1 MHSDELLIEVLT
13 EELPAQALLNEYKEM
28 PKKLHALFQK
38 HAIEVRNETQNQNQ
52 NQNNIEV
59 FYTPRRLCVL
69 VKDFPLF
76 TKETKEEFFGPPIE
90 IACNNK
96 DKAQGLNAL
105 GLGFYQKLGLK
116 DPKHFQSAF
125 KNNKEVLYHAKT
137 NPKQPTKN
145 LIMPIVL
152 EFLESLNFGK
162 SMRWG
167 SVEKSFIRP
176 IHNICV
182 LFNGENFNNI
192 EIKEYGF
199 KTKQATKAHR
209 QEGFDFIEV
218 HSPREYFEVLEK
230 NHVILD
236 PKKREEKILQEIK
249 ELETKHHIIVEIDR
263 DLLDE
268 VIAITEYPSTLL
280 GEFDKAFLKLPSE
293 IIITSMKENQRYFAT
308 FNQESQ
314 KEGQKEDQKLHNGFI
329 VVSNAINKDK
339 QKIILGNQKVLKARL
354 SDAVF
359 FYENDLKKP
368 LDNAPLESVVFVQGL
383 GTLRDKMERELII
396 AQYLTQKYA
405 SSLNM
410 PLEKALELMNRAV
423 QIAKA
428 DLLSEV
434 VYEFTELQ
442 GIMGYYYALKQ
453 NENEWVALSL
463 KEQYLPA
470 SENAPLP
477 SSVFS
482 AIVALSLKLDSL
494 FSLFSAGKIPSGS
507 KDPFALRRL
516 SFGLLKIVAHYGLK
530 FDLKVDLKNLF
541 EKVGVYQS
549 FDLEILEKFL
559 LERFNNLID
568 CNPSIIRSVLNTNER
583 DIVAIIQK
591 VKALKRFLDDPKNA
605 QKKELLF
612 SAFKRL
618 ANINKDRNPNQTS
631 GFSANLFKEPQEHA
645 LFKAFNALKT
655 SAFESLDS
663 KIEAY
668 FGLHAPLEEY
678 FKSVLV
684 MDKDL
689 EIQKN
694 RKNFLWN
701 VYQSFLEIGD
711 IKEIAI

>member
-1 MHSDELLIEVLT
+1 MHSDELLVEILV

-28 PKKLHALFQK
+28 PKKLQALFQK
-38 HAIEVRNETQNQNQ
+38 HALEVG
-52 NQNNIEV
+52 NIEI
-59 FYTPRRLCVL
+59 FYTPRRLCLL
-69 VKDFPLF
+69 VKDFPLL
-76 TKETKEEFFGPPIE
+76 TQETKEEFFGPPVK
-90 IACNNK
+90 IACNHQ
-96 DKAQGLNAL
+96 DKTQGLNEL

-116 DPKHFQSAF
+116 DRQHFQTAF
-125 KNNKEVLYHAKT
+125 KNNKEVLYHAKIHA
-137 NPKQPTKN
+137 KEPTKD

-152 EFLESLNFGK
+152 EFLEGLNFGK

-167 SVEKSFIRP
+167 NVEKSFIRP

-182 LFNGENFNNI
+182 LFNGENFNDI
-192 EIKEYGF
+192 EVKEYGF

-209 QEGFDFIEV
+209 QEGFDFIQV
-218 HSPREYFEVLEK
+218 DSPKAYFEVLEK

-236 PKKREEKILQEIK
+236 PKKREAKILQEIK
-249 ELETKHHIIVEIDR
+249 ELETKHRIIVEIDR

-268 VIAITEYPSTLL
+268 VVAITEYPSALL

-293 IIITSMKENQRYFAT
+293 IITTSMKENQRYFAA
-308 FNQESQ
+308 FNQKSQESPT
-314 KEGQKEDQKLHNGFI
+314 LHNGFI

-339 QKIILGNQKVLKARL
+339 QKIIAGNQKVLKARL

-383 GTLRDKMERELII
+383 GTLKDKMEREAII
-396 AQYLTQKYA
+396 AECLTQKYA

-410 PLEKALELMNRAV
+410 PLEKALELVSRAV
-423 QIAKA
+423 KIAKA

-434 VYEFTELQ
+434 VYEFSELQ

-453 NENEWVALSL
+453 NENELVALSV

-494 FSLFSAGKIPSGS
+494 FSLFSVGKIPSGS

-516 SFGLLKIVAHYGLK
+516 SFGLLKIIVHYELG
-530 FDLKVDLKNLF
+530 FDLKADLKNLF

-583 DIVAIIQK
+583 DIVKIIQK

-618 ANINKDRNPNQTS
+618 ANINKDRNPNES
-631 GFSANLFKEPQEHA
+631 SEFFISLFKESQEHA
-645 LFKAFNALKT
+645 LFEAFNAIKT

-678 FKSVLV
+678 FKGVLV
-684 MDKDL
+684 MDKDI

-694 RKNFLWN
+694 RKNFLWG

>member
-1 MHSDELLIEVLT
+1 MHSDELLVEILV

-38 HAIEVRNETQNQNQ
+38 RALEVG
-52 NQNNIEV
+52 NIEI
-59 FYTPRRLCVL
+59 FYTPRRLCLL
-69 VKDFPLF
+69 VKDFPLL
-76 TKETKEEFFGPPIE
+76 TQETKEEFFGPPVK
-90 IACNNK
+90 IACNHQ
-96 DKAQGLNAL
+96 DKTQGLNEL

-116 DPKHFQSAF
+116 DHQHFQTAF
-125 KNNKEVLYHAKT
+125 KNNKEVLYHAKIHA
-137 NPKQPTKN
+137 KEPTKD

-152 EFLESLNFGK
+152 EFLEGLNFGK

-167 SVEKSFIRP
+167 NVEKSFIRP

-182 LFNGENFNNI
+182 LFNGENFNDI
-192 EIKEYGF
+192 EVKEYGF

-209 QEGFDFIEV
+209 QEGFDFIQV
-218 HSPREYFEVLEK
+218 DSPKAYFEVLEK

-236 PKKREEKILQEIK
+236 PKKREAKILQEIK

-268 VIAITEYPSTLL
+268 VVAITEYPSALL

-293 IIITSMKENQRYFAT
+293 IITTSMKENQRYFAA
-308 FNQESQ
+308 FNQKSQESPM
-314 KEGQKEDQKLHNGFI
+314 LHNGFI

-339 QKIILGNQKVLKARL
+339 QKIIAGNQKVLKARL

-383 GTLRDKMERELII
+383 GTLKDKMEREAII

-410 PLEKALELMNRAV
+410 PLEKALELVSRAV
-423 QIAKA
+423 RIAKA

-434 VYEFTELQ
+434 VYEFSELQ

-453 NENEWVALSL
+453 NENELVALSV

-494 FSLFSAGKIPSGS
+494 FSLFSVGKIPSGS

-516 SFGLLKIVAHYGLK
+516 SFGLLKTIAHYGLG
-530 FDLKVDLKNLF
+530 FDLKVDLKSLF

-549 FDLEILEKFL
+549 FDLEVLEKFL

-583 DIVAIIQK
+583 DIVKIIQK

-618 ANINKDRNPNQTS
+618 ANINKDRNPNES
-631 GFSANLFKEPQEHA
+631 SEFFISLFKESQEHA
-645 LFKAFNALKT
+645 LFEAFNAIKT

-668 FGLHAPLEEY
+668 FGLYAPLEEY

-684 MDKDL
+684 MDKDI

-694 RKNFLWN
+694 RKNFLWS

>member
-1 MHSDELLIEVLT
+1 MHSDELLVEILV

-38 HAIEVRNETQNQNQ
+38 RALEVG
-52 NQNNIEV
+52 NIEI
-59 FYTPRRLCVL
+59 FYTPRRLCLL
-69 VKDFPLF
+69 VKDFPLL
-76 TKETKEEFFGPPIE
+76 TQETKEEFFGPPVK
-90 IACNNK
+90 IACNNE
-96 DKAQGLNAL
+96 DKTQGLNEL

-116 DPKHFQSAF
+116 DHQHFQTAF
-125 KNNKEVLYHAKT
+125 KNNKEVLYHAKIHE
-137 NPKQPTKN
+137 KEPTKD

-167 SVEKSFIRP
+167 NVEKSFIRP

-192 EIKEYGF
+192 KVKEYGF
-199 KTKQATKAHR
+199 KTKQATKVHR
-209 QEGFDFIEV
+209 QEGFDFIQV
-218 HSPREYFEVLEK
+218 DSPKAYFEVLEK

-236 PKKREEKILQEIK
+236 PKKREAKILQEIK
-249 ELETKHHIIVEIDR
+249 ELETKHNIIVEIDR

-268 VIAITEYPSTLL
+268 VVAITEYPSALL

-293 IIITSMKENQRYFAT
+293 IITTSMKENQRYFAA
-308 FNQESQ
+308 FNQKSQESPT
-314 KEGQKEDQKLHNGFI
+314 LHNGFI

-339 QKIILGNQKVLKARL
+339 QKIIAGNQKVLKARL

-383 GTLRDKMERELII
+383 GTLKDKMEREAII

-405 SSLNM
+405 PSLNM
-410 PLEKALELMNRAV
+410 PLEKALELVSRAV
-423 QIAKA
+423 RIAKA

-434 VYEFTELQ
+434 VYEFSELQ

-453 NENEWVALSL
+453 NENELVALSV

-516 SFGLLKIVAHYGLK
+516 SFGLLKIVAHYGLE
-530 FDLKVDLKNLF
+530 FDLKADLKNLF
-541 EKVGVYQS
+541 EKVGVYQG

-559 LERFNNLID
+559 LERFHNLID

-583 DIVAIIQK
+583 DIVKIIQK

-612 SAFKRL
+612 GTFKRL
-618 ANINKDRNPNQTS
+618 ANINKDRNPS
-631 GFSANLFKEPQEHA
+631 ESSEFSISLFKESQEHA
-645 LFKAFNALKT
+645 LFEAFNAIKT

-684 MDKDL
+684 MDKDI

-694 RKNFLWN
+694 RKNFLWG

>member
-1 MHSDELLIEVLT
+1 MHSDELLVEILV

-28 PKKLHALFQK
+28 PKKLHTLFNKRAL
-38 HAIEVRNETQNQNQ
+38 EVG
-52 NQNNIEV
+52 NIEI
-59 FYTPRRLCVL
+59 FYTPRRLCLL
-69 VKDFPLF
+69 VKDFPLL
-76 TKETKEEFFGPPIE
+76 TQETKEEFFGPPVK
-90 IACNNK
+90 IACNHQ
-96 DKAQGLNAL
+96 DKTQGLNAL

-116 DPKHFQSAF
+116 DHQHFQTAF
-125 KNNKEVLYHAKT
+125 KNNKEVLYHAKIYA
-137 NPKQPTKN
+137 KEPTKD

-152 EFLESLNFGK
+152 EFLEGLNFGK

-167 SVEKSFIRP
+167 NVEKSFIRP

-182 LFNGENFNNI
+182 LFNGENFNDI
-192 EIKEYGF
+192 EVKEYGF

-209 QEGFDFIEV
+209 QEGFDFIQV
-218 HSPREYFEVLEK
+218 DSPKAYFEVLEK

-236 PKKREEKILQEIK
+236 PKKREAKILQEIK
-249 ELETKHHIIVEIDR
+249 ELETKHRIIVEIDR

-268 VIAITEYPSTLL
+268 VVAITEYPSALL

-293 IIITSMKENQRYFAT
+293 IITTSMKENQRYFAA
-308 FNQESQ
+308 FNQKSQESPT
-314 KEGQKEDQKLHNGFI
+314 LHNSFV
-329 VVSNAINKDK
+329 VVSNVINKDK
-339 QKIILGNQKVLKARL
+339 QKIIAGNQKVLKARL

-383 GTLRDKMERELII
+383 GTLKDKMEREAII

-405 SSLNM
+405 PSLNM
-410 PLEKALELMNRAV
+410 PLEKALELVGRAV
-423 QIAKA
+423 RIAKA

-434 VYEFTELQ
+434 VYEFSELQ

-453 NENEWVALSL
+453 NENELVALSV

-494 FSLFSAGKIPSGS
+494 FSLFSVGKIPSGS

-516 SFGLLKIVAHYGLK
+516 SFGLLKIVAHYGLE
-530 FDLKVDLKNLF
+530 FDLKADLKNLF

-549 FDLEILEKFL
+549 FDLEVLEKFL

-583 DIVAIIQK
+583 DIVKIIQK

-618 ANINKDRNPNQTS
+618 ANINKDRNPNES
-631 GFSANLFKEPQEHA
+631 SEFSISLFKELQEHA
-645 LFKAFNALKT
+645 LFEAFNAIKT

-668 FGLHAPLEEY
+668 FGLHVPLEEY

-684 MDKDL
+684 MDKDI

-694 RKNFLWN
+694 RKNFLWG

>member
-1 MHSDELLIEVLT
+1 MHSDELLVEILV

-28 PKKLHALFQK
+28 PKKLHALFSK
-38 HAIEVRNETQNQNQ
+38 HALEVG
-52 NQNNIEV
+52 NIEI
-59 FYTPRRLCVL
+59 FYTPRRLCLL
-69 VKDFPLF
+69 VKDFPLL
-76 TKETKEEFFGPPIE
+76 TQETKEEFFGPPVK
-90 IACNNK
+90 IACNHQ
-96 DKAQGLNAL
+96 DKTQGLNEL

-116 DPKHFQSAF
+116 DHQHFQTAF
-125 KNNKEVLYHAKT
+125 KNNKEVLYHAKIHA
-137 NPKQPTKN
+137 KEPTKD

-152 EFLESLNFGK
+152 EFLEGLNFGK

-182 LFNGENFNNI
+182 LFNGENFNDI
-192 EIKEYGF
+192 EVKEYGF
-199 KTKQATKAHR
+199 KTKQATKVHR
-209 QEGFDFIEV
+209 QEGFDFIQV
-218 HSPREYFEVLEK
+218 DSPKAYFEVLEK

-236 PKKREEKILQEIK
+236 PKKREAKILQEIK
-249 ELETKHHIIVEIDR
+249 ELETKHRIIAEIDR

-268 VIAITEYPSTLL
+268 VVAITEYPSVLL

-293 IIITSMKENQRYFAT
+293 IITTSMKENQRYFAA
-308 FNQESQ
+308 FNQKSQESPT
-314 KEGQKEDQKLHNGFI
+314 LHNGFI

-339 QKIILGNQKVLKARL
+339 QKIIAGNQKVLKARL

-383 GTLRDKMERELII
+383 GTLKDKMEREAII
-396 AQYLTQKYA
+396 ARYLTQKYA

-410 PLEKALELMNRAV
+410 SLEKALELVSRAV
-423 QIAKA
+423 RIAKA

-434 VYEFTELQ
+434 VYEFSELQ

-453 NENEWVALSL
+453 NENESVALSV

-494 FSLFSAGKIPSGS
+494 FSLFSVGKIPSGS

-516 SFGLLKIVAHYGLK
+516 SFGLLKIIAHYGLE
-530 FDLKVDLKNLF
+530 FDLKADLKNLF

-549 FDLEILEKFL
+549 FDLEVLEKFL

-568 CNPSIIRSVLNTNER
+568 CNPSVIRSVLNTNER
-583 DIVAIIQK
+583 DIVKIIQK

-618 ANINKDRNPNQTS
+618 ANINKDRNPNES
-631 GFSANLFKEPQEHA
+631 SEFSTRLFKESQEHA
-645 LFKAFNALKT
+645 LFEAFNAIKT

-684 MDKDL
+684 MDKDI

-694 RKNFLWN
+694 RKNFLWG

>member
-1 MHSDELLIEVLT
+1 MHSDELLVEILV

-28 PKKLHALFQK
+28 TKKLHALFQK
-38 HAIEVRNETQNQNQ
+38 RALEVGT
-52 NQNNIEV
+52 IEV
-59 FYTPRRLCVL
+59 FYTPRRLCL
-69 VKDFPLF
+69 FVKGFPLL
-76 TKETKEEFFGPPIE
+76 TQETKEEFFGPPVK
-90 IACNNK
+90 IACNHQ
-96 DKAQGLNAL
+96 DKTQGLNEL

-116 DPKHFQSAF
+116 DHQHFQTAF
-125 KNNKEVLYHAKT
+125 KNNKEVLYHAKIHA
-137 NPKQPTKN
+137 KEPTKD

-152 EFLESLNFGK
+152 EFLEGLNFGK

-167 SVEKSFIRP
+167 NVEKSFIRP

-182 LFNGENFNNI
+182 LFNGENFNGI
-192 EIKEYGF
+192 EVKEYGF

-209 QEGFDFIEV
+209 QEGFDFIQV
-218 HSPREYFEVLEK
+218 DSPKAYFEVLEK

-236 PKKREEKILQEIK
+236 PKKREAKILQEIK
-249 ELETKHHIIVEIDR
+249 ELETKHRIIVEIDR

-268 VIAITEYPSTLL
+268 VVAITEYPSALL

-293 IIITSMKENQRYFAT
+293 IITTSMKENQRYFAA
-308 FNQESQ
+308 FNQKSQESPT
-314 KEGQKEDQKLHNGFI
+314 LHNGFI

-339 QKIILGNQKVLKARL
+339 QKIIAGNQKVLKARL

-383 GTLRDKMERELII
+383 GTLKDKMERESTI
-396 AQYLTQKYA
+396 AQYLTQKYI

-410 PLEKALELMNRAV
+410 PLEKALELVKRAV

-434 VYEFTELQ
+434 VYEFSELQ

-453 NENEWVALSL
+453 NENELVALSL
-463 KEQYLPA
+463 KEQYLPT

-482 AIVALSLKLDSL
+482 SIVALSLKLDSL
-494 FSLFSAGKIPSGS
+494 FSLFSVGKIPSGS

-516 SFGLLKIVAHYGLK
+516 SFGLLKIIVHYGLE
-530 FDLKVDLKNLF
+530 FDLKADLKNLF
-541 EKVGVYQS
+541 EKVAVYQS

-583 DIVAIIQK
+583 DIVKIIQK
-591 VKALKRFLDDPKNA
+591 VKALKRFLDDPKNT

-612 SAFKRL
+612 STFKRL
-618 ANINKDRNPNQTS
+618 ANINKDRNPNESSEFFTS
-631 GFSANLFKEPQEHA
+631 LFKESQEHA
-645 LFKAFNALKT
+645 LFEAFNAIKT
-655 SAFESLDS
+655 SAFEGLDS

-684 MDKDL
+684 MDKDI

-694 RKNFLWN
+694 RKNFLWG

>member
-1 MHSDELLIEVLT
+1 MHSDELLVEILV

-38 HAIEVRNETQNQNQ
+38 RALEVG
-52 NQNNIEV
+52 NIEI
-59 FYTPRRLCVL
+59 FYTPRRLCLL
-69 VKDFPLF
+69 VKDFPLL
-76 TKETKEEFFGPPIE
+76 TQETKEEFFGPPIK
-90 IACNNK
+90 IACNHQ
-96 DKAQGLNAL
+96 DKTQGLNEL

-116 DPKHFQSAF
+116 DHQHFQTAF
-125 KNNKEVLYHAKT
+125 KNNKEVLYHAKIHA
-137 NPKQPTKN
+137 KEPTKD

-152 EFLESLNFGK
+152 EFLEGLNFGK

-167 SVEKSFIRP
+167 NVEKSFIRP

-182 LFNGENFNNI
+182 LFNGENFNGI
-192 EIKEYGF
+192 EVKGYGF
-199 KTKQATKAHR
+199 KTKQATKVHR
-209 QEGFDFIEV
+209 QEGFDFIQV
-218 HSPREYFEVLEK
+218 DSPKAYFEVLEK

-236 PKKREEKILQEIK
+236 PKKREAKILQEIK
-249 ELETKHHIIVEIDR
+249 ELETKHRIIVEIDR

-268 VIAITEYPSTLL
+268 VVAITEYPSALL

-293 IIITSMKENQRYFAT
+293 IITTSMKENQRYFAA
-308 FNQESQ
+308 FNQKSQ
-314 KEGQKEDQKLHNGFI
+314 ENPTLHNGFI

-339 QKIILGNQKVLKARL
+339 QKIIAGNQKVLKARL

-383 GTLRDKMERELII
+383 GTLKDKMEREAVI
-396 AQYLTQKYA
+396 AEYLTQKYA

-410 PLEKALELMNRAV
+410 PLEKALELVGRAV
-423 QIAKA
+423 RIAKA

-434 VYEFTELQ
+434 VYEFSELQ

-453 NENEWVALSL
+453 NENELVALSV
-463 KEQYLPA
+463 KEQYLPT

-482 AIVALSLKLDSL
+482 TIVALSLKLDSL
-494 FSLFSAGKIPSGS
+494 FSLFSVGKIPSGS

-516 SFGLLKIVAHYGLK
+516 SFGLLKIIAHYGLE
-530 FDLKVDLKNLF
+530 FDLKADLKNLF
-541 EKVGVYQS
+541 QKVAVYQS

-583 DIVAIIQK
+583 DIVKIIQK

-618 ANINKDRNPNQTS
+618 ANINKDRNPNES
-631 GFSANLFKEPQEHA
+631 SEFFISLFKEPQEHA
-645 LFKAFNALKT
+645 LFEAFNAIKT

-684 MDKDL
+684 MDKDI

-694 RKNFLWN
+694 RKNFLWG

>member
-1 MHSDELLIEVLT
+1 MHSDELLVEILV

-38 HAIEVRNETQNQNQ
+38 HALEVG
-52 NQNNIEV
+52 NIEI
-59 FYTPRRLCVL
+59 FYTPRRLCLL
-69 VKDFPLF
+69 VKDFPLL
-76 TKETKEEFFGPPIE
+76 TQETKEEFFGPPIK
-90 IACNNK
+90 IACNHQ
-96 DKAQGLNAL
+96 DKTQGLNEL

-116 DPKHFQSAF
+116 DHQHFQTAF
-125 KNNKEVLYHAKT
+125 KNNKEVLYHAKIHA
-137 NPKQPTKN
+137 KEPTKD

-152 EFLESLNFGK
+152 EFLEGLNFGK

-167 SVEKSFIRP
+167 NVEKSFIRP

-182 LFNGENFNNI
+182 LFNGENFNDI
-192 EIKEYGF
+192 EVKEYGF

-209 QEGFDFIEV
+209 QEGFDFIQV
-218 HSPREYFEVLEK
+218 DSPKAYFEVLEK

-236 PKKREEKILQEIK
+236 PKKREAKILQEIK
-249 ELETKHHIIVEIDR
+249 ELETKHRIIVEIDR

-268 VIAITEYPSTLL
+268 VVAITEYPSALL

-293 IIITSMKENQRYFAT
+293 IITTSMKENQRYFAA
-308 FNQESQ
+308 FNQKSQESPT
-314 KEGQKEDQKLHNGFI
+314 LHNGFI
-329 VVSNAINKDK
+329 VVSNTINKDK
-339 QKIILGNQKVLKARL
+339 QKIIAGNQKVLKARL

-383 GTLRDKMERELII
+383 GTLKDKMEREAII
-396 AQYLTQKYA
+396 AEYLTQKYA
-405 SSLNM
+405 PSLNM
-410 PLEKALELMNRAV
+410 PLEKALELVGRAV
-423 QIAKA
+423 RIAKA

-434 VYEFTELQ
+434 VYEFSELQ

-453 NENEWVALSL
+453 NENELVALSV

-494 FSLFSAGKIPSGS
+494 FSLFSVGKIPSGS

-516 SFGLLKIVAHYGLK
+516 SFGLLKIVVHYGLG
-530 FDLKVDLKNLF
+530 FDLKADLKNLF

-583 DIVAIIQK
+583 DIVKIIQK

-612 SAFKRL
+612 STFKRL
-618 ANINKDRNPNQTS
+618 ANINKDRNPNES
-631 GFSANLFKEPQEHA
+631 SEFFISLFKEPQEHA
-645 LFKAFNALKT
+645 LFEVFNAIKT

-668 FGLHAPLEEY
+668 FGLHVPLEEY

-684 MDKDL
+684 MDKDI

-694 RKNFLWN
+694 RKNFLWG

>member
-1 MHSDELLIEVLT
+1 MHSDELLVEILV

-38 HAIEVRNETQNQNQ
+38 HALEVG
-52 NQNNIEV
+52 NIEI
-59 FYTPRRLCVL
+59 FYTPRRLCLL
-69 VKDFPLF
+69 VKDFPLL
-76 TKETKEEFFGPPIE
+76 TQETKEEFFGPPVK
-90 IACNNK
+90 IACNHQ
-96 DKAQGLNAL
+96 DKTQGLNEL

-116 DPKHFQSAF
+116 DHQHFQTAF
-125 KNNKEVLYHAKT
+125 KNSKEVLYHAKIHA
-137 NPKQPTKN
+137 KEPTKD

-152 EFLESLNFGK
+152 EFLEGLNFGK

-167 SVEKSFIRP
+167 NVEKSFIRP

-182 LFNGENFNNI
+182 LFNGENFNDI
-192 EIKEYGF
+192 EVKEYGF

-209 QEGFDFIEV
+209 QEGFDFIQV
-218 HSPREYFEVLEK
+218 DNPKAYFEVLEK

-236 PKKREEKILQEIK
+236 PKKREAKILQEIK
-249 ELETKHHIIVEIDR
+249 ELETKHRIIVEIDR

-268 VIAITEYPSTLL
+268 VVAITEYPSALL

-293 IIITSMKENQRYFAT
+293 IITTSMKENQRYFAA
-308 FNQESQ
+308 FNQKSQESPT
-314 KEGQKEDQKLHNGFI
+314 LHNGFI

-339 QKIILGNQKVLKARL
+339 QKIIAGNQKVLKARL

-383 GTLRDKMERELII
+383 GTLKDKMEREAVI

-410 PLEKALELMNRAV
+410 SLEKALELVSRAV
-423 QIAKA
+423 RIAKA

-434 VYEFTELQ
+434 VYEFSELQ

-453 NENEWVALSL
+453 NENELVALSV

-494 FSLFSAGKIPSGS
+494 FSLFSVGKIPSGS

-516 SFGLLKIVAHYGLK
+516 SFGLLKIVAHYGLE
-530 FDLKVDLKNLF
+530 FDLKADLKNLF

-549 FDLEILEKFL
+549 FDLEVLEKFL

-583 DIVAIIQK
+583 DIVKIIQK

-618 ANINKDRNPNQTS
+618 ANINKDRNPNES
-631 GFSANLFKEPQEHA
+631 SEFFISLFKELQEHA
-645 LFKAFNALKT
+645 LFEAFNAIKT

-684 MDKDL
+684 MDKDI

-694 RKNFLWN
+694 RKNFLWS

>member
-1 MHSDELLIEVLT
+1 MHSDELLVEILV

-38 HAIEVRNETQNQNQ
+38 HALEVG
-52 NQNNIEV
+52 NIEI
-59 FYTPRRLCVL
+59 FYTPRRLCLL
-69 VKDFPLF
+69 VKDFPLL
-76 TKETKEEFFGPPIE
+76 TQETKEEFFGPPVK
-90 IACNNK
+90 IACNNE
-96 DKAQGLNAL
+96 DKTQGLNEL

-116 DPKHFQSAF
+116 DHQHFQTAF
-125 KNNKEVLYHAKT
+125 KNNKEVLYYAKIHAKE
-137 NPKQPTKN
+137 PTKD

-152 EFLESLNFGK
+152 EFLEGLNFGK

-182 LFNGENFNNI
+182 LFNGENFNDI
-192 EIKEYGF
+192 EVKEYGF

-209 QEGFDFIEV
+209 QEGFDFIQV
-218 HSPREYFEVLEK
+218 DSPKAYFEVLEK

-236 PKKREEKILQEIK
+236 PKKREAKILQEIK
-249 ELETKHHIIVEIDR
+249 ELETKHRIIVEIDR

-268 VIAITEYPSTLL
+268 VVAITEYPSALL

-293 IIITSMKENQRYFAT
+293 IITTSMKENQRYFAA
-308 FNQESQ
+308 FNQKSQ
-314 KEGQKEDQKLHNGFI
+314 EGSTLHNGFI

-339 QKIILGNQKVLKARL
+339 QKIIAGNQKVLKARL

-383 GTLRDKMERELII
+383 GTLKDKMEREAII

-410 PLEKALELMNRAV
+410 PLEKALELVSRAV
-423 QIAKA
+423 RIAKA

-434 VYEFTELQ
+434 VYEFSELQ

-453 NENEWVALSL
+453 NENESVALSV

-477 SSVFS
+477 SNVFS

-494 FSLFSAGKIPSGS
+494 FSLFSVGKIPSGS

-516 SFGLLKIVAHYGLK
+516 SFGLLKIVAHYGLE
-530 FDLKVDLKNLF
+530 FDLKADLKNLF
-541 EKVGVYQS
+541 EKVGIYQS
-549 FDLEILEKFL
+549 FDLEVLEKFL

-583 DIVAIIQK
+583 DIVKIIQK

-612 SAFKRL
+612 NAFKRL
-618 ANINKDRNPNQTS
+618 ANINKDRNPS
-631 GFSANLFKEPQEHA
+631 ESSEFSISLFKESQEHA
-645 LFKAFNALKT
+645 LFEAFNAIKT

-684 MDKDL
+684 MDKDI

-694 RKNFLWN
+694 RKNFLWG

>member
-1 MHSDELLIEVLT
+1 MHSDELLIEILV

-38 HAIEVRNETQNQNQ
+38 RALEVG
-52 NQNNIEV
+52 NIEI
-59 FYTPRRLCVL
+59 FYTPRRLCLL
-69 VKDFPLF
+69 VKDFPLL
-76 TKETKEEFFGPPIE
+76 TQETKEEFFGPPVK
-90 IACNNK
+90 IACNHQ
-96 DKAQGLNAL
+96 DKTQGLNEL

-116 DPKHFQSAF
+116 DHQHFQTAF
-125 KNNKEVLYHAKT
+125 KNNKEVLYHTKIHAKE
-137 NPKQPTKN
+137 PTKD

-182 LFNGENFNNI
+182 LFNGENFNDI
-192 EIKEYGF
+192 EVKEYGF

-209 QEGFDFIEV
+209 QEGFDFIQV
-218 HSPREYFEVLEK
+218 DSPKAYFEVLEK

-236 PKKREEKILQEIK
+236 PKKREAKILQEIK
-249 ELETKHHIIVEIDR
+249 ELEIRHHIIVEIDR

-268 VIAITEYPSTLL
+268 VVAITEYPTALL

-293 IIITSMKENQRYFAT
+293 IITTSMKENQRYFAA
-308 FNQESQ
+308 FNQKSQESPT
-314 KEGQKEDQKLHNGFI
+314 LHNGFI

-339 QKIILGNQKVLKARL
+339 QKIIAGNQKVLKARL

-368 LDNAPLESVVFVQGL
+368 LDNTPLESVVFVQGL
-383 GTLRDKMERELII
+383 GTLKDKMEREAII
-396 AQYLTQKYA
+396 AEYLTQKYA

-410 PLEKALELMNRAV
+410 PLEKALELVDRAV
-423 QIAKA
+423 RIAKA

-434 VYEFTELQ
+434 VYEFSELQ

-453 NENEWVALSL
+453 NENELVALSV

-494 FSLFSAGKIPSGS
+494 FSLFSVGKIPSGS

-516 SFGLLKIVAHYGLK
+516 SFGLLKIIVHYGLG
-530 FDLKVDLKNLF
+530 FDLKADLKNLF

-549 FDLEILEKFL
+549 FDLEVLEKFL

-583 DIVAIIQK
+583 DIIKIIQK

-618 ANINKDRNPNQTS
+618 ANINKDRNPNES
-631 GFSANLFKEPQEHA
+631 SEFFISLFKESQEHA
-645 LFKAFNALKT
+645 LFEAFNAIKT

-678 FKSVLV
+678 FKGVLV
-684 MDKDL
+684 MDKDI

-694 RKNFLWN
+694 RKNFLWS

>member
-1 MHSDELLIEVLT
+1 MHSYELLVEILV

-38 HAIEVRNETQNQNQ
+38 RALEVG
-52 NQNNIEV
+52 NIEI
-59 FYTPRRLCVL
+59 FYTPRRLCLL
-69 VKDFPLF
+69 VKDFPLL
-76 TKETKEEFFGPPIE
+76 TQETKEEFFGPPVK
-90 IACNNK
+90 IACNHQ
-96 DKAQGLNAL
+96 DKTQGLNAL

-116 DPKHFQSAF
+116 DHQHFQTAF
-125 KNNKEVLYHAKT
+125 KNNKEVLYHAKIHA
-137 NPKQPTKN
+137 KESTKD

-152 EFLESLNFGK
+152 EFLEGLNFGK

-167 SVEKSFIRP
+167 NVEKSFIRP

-182 LFNGENFNNI
+182 LFNGENFNDI
-192 EIKEYGF
+192 EVKEYGF

-209 QEGFDFIEV
+209 QEGFDFIQV
-218 HSPREYFEVLEK
+218 DSPKAYFEVLEK

-236 PKKREEKILQEIK
+236 PKKRKAKILQEIK
-249 ELETKHHIIVEIDR
+249 ELETKHRIIVEIDR

-268 VIAITEYPSTLL
+268 VVAITEYPSALL
-280 GEFDKAFLKLPSE
+280 GEFDKAFLKLPTE
-293 IIITSMKENQRYFAT
+293 IITTSMKENQRYFAA
-308 FNQESQ
+308 FNQKSQESPT
-314 KEGQKEDQKLHNGFI
+314 LHNGFI

-339 QKIILGNQKVLKARL
+339 QKIIAGNQKVLKARL

-383 GTLRDKMERELII
+383 GTLKDKMEREAII

-410 PLEKALELMNRAV
+410 PLEKALELVGRAV
-423 QIAKA
+423 RIAKA

-434 VYEFTELQ
+434 VYEFSELQ

-453 NENEWVALSL
+453 NENELVALSV

-494 FSLFSAGKIPSGS
+494 FSLFSVGKIPSGS

-516 SFGLLKIVAHYGLK
+516 SFGLLKIVAHYGLG
-530 FDLKVDLKNLF
+530 FDLKADLKNLF

-549 FDLEILEKFL
+549 FDLEVLEKFL

-583 DIVAIIQK
+583 DIVKIIQK

-618 ANINKDRNPNQTS
+618 ANINKDRNPNES
-631 GFSANLFKEPQEHA
+631 SEFFISLFKEPQEHA
-645 LFKAFNALKT
+645 LFKAFNAIKT

-684 MDKDL
+684 MDKDI

-694 RKNFLWN
+694 RKNFLWG

>member
-1 MHSDELLIEVLT
+1 MHSDELLVEILV

-28 PKKLHALFQK
+28 PKKLHALFNK
-38 HAIEVRNETQNQNQ
+38 HALEVG
-52 NQNNIEV
+52 NIEI
-59 FYTPRRLCVL
+59 FYTPRRLCLL
-69 VKDFPLF
+69 VKDFPLL
-76 TKETKEEFFGPPIE
+76 TQETKEEFFGPPVK
-90 IACNNK
+90 IACNHQ
-96 DKAQGLNAL
+96 DKTQGLNAL

-116 DPKHFQSAF
+116 DHQHFQTAF
-125 KNNKEVLYHAKT
+125 KNNKEVLYHAKIHE
-137 NPKQPTKN
+137 KEPTKD

-152 EFLESLNFGK
+152 EFLEGLNFGK

-167 SVEKSFIRP
+167 NVEKSFIRP

-182 LFNGENFNNI
+182 LFNGENFNGI
-192 EIKEYGF
+192 EVKEYGF
-199 KTKQATKAHR
+199 KTKQATKVHR
-209 QEGFDFIEV
+209 QEGFDFIQV
-218 HSPREYFEVLEK
+218 DSPKAYFEVLEK

-236 PKKREEKILQEIK
+236 PKKRKAKILQEIK
-249 ELETKHHIIVEIDR
+249 DLETKHRIIVEIDR

-268 VIAITEYPSTLL
+268 VVAITEYPSTLL

-293 IIITSMKENQRYFAT
+293 IIITSMKENQRYFAV
-308 FNQESQ
+308 FSQ
-314 KEGQKEDQKLHNGFI
+314 KSHESPTLHNGFI

-339 QKIILGNQKVLKARL
+339 QKIIAGNQKVLKARL

-383 GTLRDKMERELII
+383 GTLKDKMEREAII

-410 PLEKALELMNRAV
+410 PLEKALELVGRAV
-423 QIAKA
+423 RIAKA

-434 VYEFTELQ
+434 VYEFSELQ

-453 NENEWVALSL
+453 NENELVALSV

-477 SSVFS
+477 SNVFS

-516 SFGLLKIVAHYGLK
+516 SFGLLKIIAHYGLE
-530 FDLKVDLKNLF
+530 FDLKADLKNLF
-541 EKVGVYQS
+541 EKVGVYKS

-559 LERFNNLID
+559 LERFHNLID
-568 CNPSIIRSVLNTNER
+568 CNLSIIRSVLNTNER
-583 DIVAIIQK
+583 DIVKIIQK
-591 VKALKRFLDDPKNA
+591 VKALKRFLDDPKNT

-618 ANINKDRNPNQTS
+618 ANINKDRNPNESS
-631 GFSANLFKEPQEHA
+631 GFSTSLFKESQEHA
-645 LFKAFNALKT
+645 LFEAFNAIKT
-655 SAFESLDS
+655 STFESLDS

-684 MDKDL
+684 MDKDI

-694 RKNFLWN
+694 RKNFLWG

>member
-1 MHSDELLIEVLT
+1 MHSDELLVEILV
-13 EELPAQALLNEYKEM
+13 EELPAQALLNEYEEM

-38 HAIEVRNETQNQNQ
+38 RALEVG
-52 NQNNIEV
+52 NIEI
-59 FYTPRRLCVL
+59 FYTPRRLCLL
-69 VKDFPLF
+69 VKDFPLL
-76 TKETKEEFFGPPIE
+76 TQETKEEFFGPPVK
-90 IACNNK
+90 IACNHQ
-96 DKAQGLNAL
+96 DKTQGLNEL

-116 DPKHFQSAF
+116 DHQHFQTAF
-125 KNNKEVLYHAKT
+125 KNNKEVLYHAKIHA
-137 NPKQPTKN
+137 KEPTKD

-152 EFLESLNFGK
+152 EFLEGLNFGK

-167 SVEKSFIRP
+167 NVEKSFIRP

-182 LFNGENFNNI
+182 LFNGENFNDI
-192 EIKEYGF
+192 EVKEYGF

-209 QEGFDFIEV
+209 QEGFDFIQV
-218 HSPREYFEVLEK
+218 DSPKAYFEVLEK
-230 NHVILD
+230 KHVILD
-236 PKKREEKILQEIK
+236 PKKREAKILQEIK
-249 ELETKHHIIVEIDR
+249 ELETKHRIIVEIDR

-268 VIAITEYPSTLL
+268 VVAITEYPSALL

-293 IIITSMKENQRYFAT
+293 IITTSMKENQRYFAA
-308 FNQESQ
+308 FNQKSQESPT
-314 KEGQKEDQKLHNGFI
+314 LHNGFI

-339 QKIILGNQKVLKARL
+339 QKIIAGNQKVLKARL

-383 GTLRDKMERELII
+383 GTLKDKMEREAII

-405 SSLNM
+405 PSLNM
-410 PLEKALELMNRAV
+410 PLEKALELVGRAV
-423 QIAKA
+423 RIAKA

-434 VYEFTELQ
+434 VYEFSELQ

-453 NENEWVALSL
+453 NENELVALSV

-494 FSLFSAGKIPSGS
+494 FSLFSVGKIPSGS

-516 SFGLLKIVAHYGLK
+516 SFGLLKIVAHYGLG
-530 FDLKVDLKNLF
+530 FDLKADLKNLF

-549 FDLEILEKFL
+549 FDLEVLEKFL

-583 DIVAIIQK
+583 DIVKIIQK

-618 ANINKDRNPNQTS
+618 ANINKDRNPNES
-631 GFSANLFKEPQEHA
+631 SEFFISLFKELQEHA
-645 LFKAFNALKT
+645 LFEAFNAIKT

-668 FGLHAPLEEY
+668 FGLHTPLEEY

-684 MDKDL
+684 MDKDI

-694 RKNFLWN
+694 RKNFLWS

>member
-1 MHSDELLIEVLT
+1 MHSDELLVEILV

-38 HAIEVRNETQNQNQ
+38 RALEVGTIE
-52 NQNNIEV
+52 I
-59 FYTPRRLCVL
+59 FYTPRRLCLL
-69 VKDFPLF
+69 VKDFPLL
-76 TKETKEEFFGPPIE
+76 TQETKEEFFGPPVK
-90 IACNNK
+90 IACNHQ
-96 DKAQGLNAL
+96 DKTQGLNAL

-116 DPKHFQSAF
+116 DHQHFQTAF
-125 KNNKEVLYHAKT
+125 KNNKEVLYHAKIHA
-137 NPKQPTKN
+137 KEPTKD

-152 EFLESLNFGK
+152 EFLEGLNFGK

-167 SVEKSFIRP
+167 NVEKSFIRP

-182 LFNGENFNNI
+182 LFNGENFNGI
-192 EIKEYGF
+192 EVKEYGF
-199 KTKQATKAHR
+199 KTKQATKVHR
-209 QEGFDFIEV
+209 QEGFDFIQV
-218 HSPREYFEVLEK
+218 DSPKAYFEVLEK

-236 PKKREEKILQEIK
+236 PKKREAKILQEIK
-249 ELETKHHIIVEIDR
+249 ELETKHCIIVETDR

-268 VIAITEYPSTLL
+268 VVAITEYPSALL

-293 IIITSMKENQRYFAT
+293 IIITSMKENQRYFAA
-308 FNQESQ
+308 FNQKSQESPA
-314 KEGQKEDQKLHNGFI
+314 LHNGFI

-339 QKIILGNQKVLKARL
+339 QKIIAGNQKVLKARL

-383 GTLRDKMERELII
+383 GTLKDKMEREATI
-396 AQYLTQKYA
+396 AEYLTQKYA
-405 SSLNM
+405 PSLNM
-410 PLEKALELMNRAV
+410 PLEKALELVSRAV
-423 QIAKA
+423 RIAKA

-434 VYEFTELQ
+434 VYEFSELQ

-453 NENEWVALSL
+453 NENGLVALSV

-516 SFGLLKIVAHYGLK
+516 SFGLLKIIAHYGLG
-530 FDLKVDLKNLF
+530 FDLKADLKNLF

-549 FDLEILEKFL
+549 FDLEVLEKFL

-583 DIVAIIQK
+583 DIVKIIQK

-618 ANINKDRNPNQTS
+618 ANINKDRNPNES
-631 GFSANLFKEPQEHA
+631 SEFSISLFKELQEHA
-645 LFKAFNALKT
+645 LFEAFNAIKT

-684 MDKDL
+684 MDKDI

-694 RKNFLWN
+694 RKNFLWG

>member
-1 MHSDELLIEVLT
+1 MHSDELLVEILV

-28 PKKLHALFQK
+28 PKKLYALFHK
-38 HAIEVRNETQNQNQ
+38 RALEVG
-52 NQNNIEV
+52 NIEI
-59 FYTPRRLCVL
+59 FYTPRRLCLL
-69 VKDFPLF
+69 VKDFPLL
-76 TKETKEEFFGPPIE
+76 TQETKEEFFGPPVK
-90 IACNNK
+90 IACNYQ
-96 DKAQGLNAL
+96 DKTQGLNEL

-116 DPKHFQSAF
+116 DHQHFQTAF
-125 KNNKEVLYHAKT
+125 KNNKEVLYHAKIHA
-137 NPKQPTKN
+137 KEPTKD

-152 EFLESLNFGK
+152 EFLEGLNFGK

-167 SVEKSFIRP
+167 NVEKSFIRP

-182 LFNGENFNNI
+182 LFNGENFNDI
-192 EIKEYGF
+192 EVKEYGF

-209 QEGFDFIEV
+209 QEGFDFIQV
-218 HSPREYFEVLEK
+218 DSPKAYFEVLEK

-236 PKKREEKILQEIK
+236 PKKREAKILQEIK
-249 ELETKHHIIVEIDR
+249 ELETKHNIIVEIDR

-268 VIAITEYPSTLL
+268 VVAITEYPSVLL

-293 IIITSMKENQRYFAT
+293 IITTSMKENQRYFAA
-308 FNQESQ
+308 FNQKSQESPT
-314 KEGQKEDQKLHNGFI
+314 LHNGFI

-339 QKIILGNQKVLKARL
+339 QKIIAGNQKVLKARL

-383 GTLRDKMERELII
+383 GTLKDKMEREAII

-405 SSLNM
+405 PSLNM
-410 PLEKALELMNRAV
+410 PLEKALELIGRAV
-423 QIAKA
+423 RIAKA

-434 VYEFTELQ
+434 VYEFSELQ

-453 NENEWVALSL
+453 NENESVALSV

-494 FSLFSAGKIPSGS
+494 FSLFSVGKIPSGS

-516 SFGLLKIVAHYGLK
+516 SFGLLKIVAHYGLE
-530 FDLKVDLKNLF
+530 FDLKADLKNLF
-541 EKVGVYQS
+541 EKVGVYQK
-549 FDLEILEKFL
+549 FDLEVLEKFL

-583 DIVAIIQK
+583 DIVKIIQK

-612 SAFKRL
+612 STFKRL
-618 ANINKDRNPNQTS
+618 ANINKDRNPNES
-631 GFSANLFKEPQEHA
+631 SEFFISLFKESQEHA
-645 LFKAFNALKT
+645 LFEAFNAIKT

-684 MDKDL
+684 MDKDV

-694 RKNFLWN
+694 RKNFLWG

>member
-1 MHSDELLIEVLT
+1 MHSDELLVEILV

-38 HAIEVRNETQNQNQ
+38 RALEVG
-52 NQNNIEV
+52 NIEI
-59 FYTPRRLCVL
+59 FYTPRRLCLL
-69 VKDFPLF
+69 VKDFPLL
-76 TKETKEEFFGPPIE
+76 TQETKEEFFGPPVK
-90 IACNNK
+90 IACNHQ
-96 DKAQGLNAL
+96 DKTQGLNEL

-116 DPKHFQSAF
+116 DHQHFQTAF
-125 KNNKEVLYHAKT
+125 KNNKEVLYHAKIHA
-137 NPKQPTKN
+137 KEPTKD

-152 EFLESLNFGK
+152 EFLEGLNFGK

-182 LFNGENFNNI
+182 LFNGGNFNDI
-192 EIKEYGF
+192 EVKEYGF

-209 QEGFDFIEV
+209 QEGFDFIQV
-218 HSPREYFEVLEK
+218 DSPKAYFEVLEK

-236 PKKREEKILQEIK
+236 PKKREAKILQEIK

-268 VIAITEYPSTLL
+268 VVAITEYPSALL
-280 GEFDKAFLKLPSE
+280 GEFDKTFLKLPSE
-293 IIITSMKENQRYFAT
+293 IITTSIKENQRYFAA
-308 FNQESQ
+308 FNQKSQ
-314 KEGQKEDQKLHNGFI
+314 ENPTLHNGFI

-339 QKIILGNQKVLKARL
+339 QKIIAGNQKVLKARL

-383 GTLRDKMERELII
+383 GTLKDKMEREAVI
-396 AQYLTQKYA
+396 AEYLTQKYA

-410 PLEKALELMNRAV
+410 PLEKALELVGRAV
-423 QIAKA
+423 RIAKA

-434 VYEFTELQ
+434 VYEFSELQ

-453 NENEWVALSL
+453 NENELVALSV
-463 KEQYLPA
+463 KEQYLPT

-482 AIVALSLKLDSL
+482 TIVALSLKLDSL
-494 FSLFSAGKIPSGS
+494 FSLFSVGKIPSGS

-516 SFGLLKIVAHYGLK
+516 SFGLLKIVAHYGLG
-530 FDLKVDLKNLF
+530 FDLKADLKNLF

-549 FDLEILEKFL
+549 FDLEVLEKFL

-583 DIVAIIQK
+583 DIVKIIQK

-618 ANINKDRNPNQTS
+618 ANINKDRNPNES
-631 GFSANLFKEPQEHA
+631 SEFSISLFKESQEHA
-645 LFKAFNALKT
+645 LFEAFNAIKT
-655 SAFESLDS
+655 STFESLDS

-668 FGLHAPLEEY
+668 FSLHAPLEEY

-684 MDKDL
+684 MDKDI

-694 RKNFLWN
+694 RKNFLWG

>member
-1 MHSDELLIEVLT
+1 MHSDELLVEILV

-28 PKKLHALFQK
+28 PKKLHALFSK
-38 HAIEVRNETQNQNQ
+38 HALEVG
-52 NQNNIEV
+52 NIEI
-59 FYTPRRLCVL
+59 FYTPRRLCLL
-69 VKDFPLF
+69 VKDFPLL
-76 TKETKEEFFGPPIE
+76 TQETKEEFFGPPVK
-90 IACNNK
+90 IACNHQ
-96 DKAQGLNAL
+96 DKTQGLNEL

-116 DPKHFQSAF
+116 DHQHFQTAF
-125 KNNKEVLYHAKT
+125 KNNKEVLYHAKIHA
-137 NPKQPTKN
+137 KEPTKD

-152 EFLESLNFGK
+152 EFLEGLNFGK

-167 SVEKSFIRP
+167 NVEKSFIRP

-182 LFNGENFNNI
+182 LFNGENFNGI
-192 EIKEYGF
+192 EVKEYGF

-209 QEGFDFIEV
+209 QESFDFIQV
-218 HSPREYFEVLEK
+218 DSPKAYFEVLEK

-236 PKKREEKILQEIK
+236 PKKREAKILQEIK
-249 ELETKHHIIVEIDR
+249 ELETKHNIIVEIDR

-268 VIAITEYPSTLL
+268 VVAITEYPSALL
-280 GEFDKAFLKLPSE
+280 GEFDKAFLKLPGE
-293 IIITSMKENQRYFAT
+293 IITTSMKENQRYFAT
-308 FNQESQ
+308 FNQKSQESPT
-314 KEGQKEDQKLHNGFI
+314 LHNGFV

-339 QKIILGNQKVLKARL
+339 QKIIAGNQKVLKARL

-383 GTLRDKMERELII
+383 GTLKDKMEREAII

-405 SSLNM
+405 LSLNM
-410 PLEKALELMNRAV
+410 PLEKALELIGRAV
-423 QIAKA
+423 KIAKA

-434 VYEFTELQ
+434 VYEFSELQ

-453 NENEWVALSL
+453 NENELVALSV

-494 FSLFSAGKIPSGS
+494 FSLFSVGKIPSGS

-516 SFGLLKIVAHYGLK
+516 SFGLLKIVAHYGLE
-530 FDLKVDLKNLF
+530 FDLKADLKNLF
-541 EKVGVYQS
+541 ERVGVYQS
-549 FDLEILEKFL
+549 FDLEVLEKFL

-583 DIVAIIQK
+583 DIVKIIQK

-618 ANINKDRNPNQTS
+618 ANINKDRNPNES
-631 GFSANLFKEPQEHA
+631 SEFSISLFKELQEHA
-645 LFKAFNALKT
+645 LFEAFNAIKT
-655 SAFESLDS
+655 SAFESLDN

-684 MDKDL
+684 MDKDI

-694 RKNFLWN
+694 RKNFLWG

>member
-1 MHSDELLIEVLT
+1 MHSDELLVEILV

-38 HAIEVRNETQNQNQ
+38 RALEVG
-52 NQNNIEV
+52 NIEI
-59 FYTPRRLCVL
+59 FYTPRRLCLL
-69 VKDFPLF
+69 VKDFPLL
-76 TKETKEEFFGPPIE
+76 TQETKEEFFGPPVK
-90 IACNNK
+90 IACNHQ
-96 DKAQGLNAL
+96 DKTQGLNEL

-116 DPKHFQSAF
+116 DHQHFQTAF
-125 KNNKEVLYHAKT
+125 KNNKEVLYHAKIHA
-137 NPKQPTKN
+137 KKPTKD

-152 EFLESLNFGK
+152 EFLEGLNFGK

-167 SVEKSFIRP
+167 NVEKSFIRP

-182 LFNGENFNNI
+182 LFNGENFNDI
-192 EIKEYGF
+192 EVKEYGF

-209 QEGFDFIEV
+209 QEGFDFIQV
-218 HSPREYFEVLEK
+218 DSPKAYFEVLEK

-236 PKKREEKILQEIK
+236 PKKREAKILQEIK
-249 ELETKHHIIVEIDR
+249 ELEIKHHIIVEIDR

-268 VIAITEYPSTLL
+268 VVAITEYPSALL

-293 IIITSMKENQRYFAT
+293 IITTSMKENQRYFAA
-308 FNQESQ
+308 FNQKSQESPT
-314 KEGQKEDQKLHNGFI
+314 LHNGFI

-339 QKIILGNQKVLKARL
+339 QKIIAGNQKVLKARL

-368 LDNAPLESVVFVQGL
+368 LDNTPLESVVFVQGL
-383 GTLRDKMERELII
+383 GTLKDKMEREAII

-405 SSLNM
+405 PSLNM
-410 PLEKALELMNRAV
+410 PLEKALELIGRAV
-423 QIAKA
+423 RIAKA

-434 VYEFTELQ
+434 VYEFSELQ

-453 NENEWVALSL
+453 NENELVALSV

-494 FSLFSAGKIPSGS
+494 FSLFSVGKIPSGS

-516 SFGLLKIVAHYGLK
+516 SFGLLKIIAHYRLR
-530 FDLKVDLKNLF
+530 FDLKADLKNLF

-549 FDLEILEKFL
+549 FDLEVLEKFL

-583 DIVAIIQK
+583 DIVKIIQK

-618 ANINKDRNPNQTS
+618 ANINKDRNPNKS
-631 GFSANLFKEPQEHA
+631 SEFFISLFKESQEHA
-645 LFKAFNALKT
+645 LFEAFNAIKT
-655 SAFESLDS
+655 SVFESLDS

-684 MDKDL
+684 MDKDI

-694 RKNFLWN
+694 RKNFLWS

>member
-1 MHSDELLIEVLT
+1 MHSDELLVEILV

-28 PKKLHALFQK
+28 PKKLHTLFQK
-38 HAIEVRNETQNQNQ
+38 RALEVGT
-52 NQNNIEV
+52 IEV
-59 FYTPRRLCVL
+59 FYTPRRLCL
-69 VKDFPLF
+69 FIKDFPLL
-76 TKETKEEFFGPPIE
+76 TQETKEEFFGPPVK
-90 IACNNK
+90 IACNHQ
-96 DKAQGLNAL
+96 DKTQGLNAL

-116 DPKHFQSAF
+116 DPKHFQTAF
-125 KNNKEVLYHAKT
+125 KNNKEVLYHAKIHE
-137 NPKQPTKN
+137 KEPTKD

-152 EFLESLNFGK
+152 EFLEGLNFGK

-167 SVEKSFIRP
+167 NVEKSFIRP

-182 LFNGENFNNI
+182 LFNGENFNDI
-192 EIKEYGF
+192 EVKEYGF
-199 KTKQATKAHR
+199 KTKQATKVHR
-209 QEGFDFIEV
+209 QEGFDFIQV
-218 HSPREYFEVLEK
+218 DSPKAYFEVLEK

-236 PKKREEKILQEIK
+236 PKKREAKILQEIK
-249 ELETKHHIIVEIDR
+249 ELETKHDIIVEIDR

-268 VIAITEYPSTLL
+268 VVAITEYPSALL

-293 IIITSMKENQRYFAT
+293 IITTSMKENQRYFAA
-308 FNQESQ
+308 FNQKSQESPT
-314 KEGQKEDQKLHNGFI
+314 LHNGFI
-329 VVSNAINKDK
+329 VVSNAISKDK
-339 QKIILGNQKVLKARL
+339 QKIIAGNQKVLKARL

-368 LDNAPLESVVFVQGL
+368 LDNAHLESVVFVQGL
-383 GTLRDKMERELII
+383 GTLKDKMERESII

-405 SSLNM
+405 PSLNM
-410 PLEKALELMNRAV
+410 PLEKALELVGRAV
-423 QIAKA
+423 KIAKA

-434 VYEFTELQ
+434 VYEFSELQ

-453 NENEWVALSL
+453 NENELVALSV

-482 AIVALSLKLDSL
+482 AIVALSLKIDSL
-494 FSLFSAGKIPSGS
+494 FSLFSVGKIPSGS

-516 SFGLLKIVAHYGLK
+516 SFGLLKIIVHYGLE
-530 FDLKVDLKNLF
+530 FDLKADLKNLF

-549 FDLEILEKFL
+549 FDLEVLEKFL

-583 DIVAIIQK
+583 DIVTIIQK

-618 ANINKDRNPNQTS
+618 ANINKDRNPNESS
-631 GFSANLFKEPQEHA
+631 GFSTSLFKESQEHA
-645 LFKAFNALKT
+645 LFEAFNAIKT

-684 MDKDL
+684 MDKDI

-694 RKNFLWN
+694 RKNFLWG

>member
-1 MHSDELLIEVLT
+1 MHSDELLVEILV

-28 PKKLHALFQK
+28 PKKLHALFNK
-38 HAIEVRNETQNQNQ
+38 RALEVGKIE
-52 NQNNIEV
+52 I
-59 FYTPRRLCVL
+59 FYTPRRLCLL
-69 VKDFPLF
+69 VKDFPLL
-76 TKETKEEFFGPPIE
+76 TQETKEEFFGPPVK
-90 IACNNK
+90 IACNNE
-96 DKAQGLNAL
+96 DKTQGLNAL

-116 DPKHFQSAF
+116 DHQHFQTAF
-125 KNNKEVLYHAKT
+125 KNNKEVLYHAKIHV
-137 NPKQPTKN
+137 KEPTKD

-167 SVEKSFIRP
+167 NVEKSFIRP

-182 LFNGENFNNI
+182 LFNGENFNGI
-192 EIKEYGF
+192 EVKEYGF

-209 QEGFDFIEV
+209 QEGFDFIQV
-218 HSPREYFEVLEK
+218 DSPKAYFEVLEK

-236 PKKREEKILQEIK
+236 PKKREAKILQEIK
-249 ELETKHHIIVEIDR
+249 ELETKHCIIVEIDK

-268 VIAITEYPSTLL
+268 VVAITEYPSALL

-293 IIITSMKENQRYFAT
+293 IITTSMKENQRYFAA
-308 FNQESQ
+308 FNQKSQESPT
-314 KEGQKEDQKLHNGFI
+314 LHNGFI
-329 VVSNAINKDK
+329 VVSNAISKDK
-339 QKIILGNQKVLKARL
+339 QKIIAGNQKVLKARL

-383 GTLRDKMERELII
+383 GTLKDKMERESII

-405 SSLNM
+405 PSLNM
-410 PLEKALELMNRAV
+410 PLEKALELVSRAV
-423 QIAKA
+423 KIAKA

-434 VYEFTELQ
+434 VYEFSELQ

-453 NENEWVALSL
+453 NENELVALSL

-494 FSLFSAGKIPSGS
+494 FSLFSTGKIPSGS

-516 SFGLLKIVAHYGLK
+516 SFGLLKIIAHYGLE
-530 FDLKVDLKNLF
+530 FDLKADLKNLF

-559 LERFNNLID
+559 LERFHNLID

-583 DIVAIIQK
+583 DIVKIIQK

-618 ANINKDRNPNQTS
+618 ANINKDRNPNESS
-631 GFSANLFKEPQEHA
+631 GFSISLFKELQEHA
-645 LFKAFNALKT
+645 LFEAFNAIKT

-684 MDKDL
+684 MDKDI

-694 RKNFLWN
+694 RKNFLWG

>member
-1 MHSDELLIEVLT
+1 MHSDELLVEILV

-38 HAIEVRNETQNQNQ
+38 RALEVG
-52 NQNNIEV
+52 NIEI
-59 FYTPRRLCVL
+59 FYTPRRLCLL
-69 VKDFPLF
+69 VKDFPLL
-76 TKETKEEFFGPPIE
+76 TQETKEEFFGPPVK
-90 IACNNK
+90 IACNHQ
-96 DKAQGLNAL
+96 DKTQGLNAL

-116 DPKHFQSAF
+116 DHQHFQTAF
-125 KNNKEVLYHAKT
+125 KNNKEVLYHAKIHA
-137 NPKQPTKN
+137 KEPTKD

-152 EFLESLNFGK
+152 EFLEGLNFGK

-167 SVEKSFIRP
+167 NVEKSFIRP

-182 LFNGENFNNI
+182 LFNGESFNGI
-192 EIKEYGF
+192 KVKEYGF
-199 KTKQATKAHR
+199 KTKQATKVHR
-209 QEGFDFIEV
+209 QEGFDFIQV
-218 HSPREYFEVLEK
+218 DSPKAYFEVLEK

-236 PKKREEKILQEIK
+236 PKKREAKILQEIK
-249 ELETKHHIIVEIDR
+249 ELETKHRIIVEIDR

-268 VIAITEYPSTLL
+268 VVAITEYPSALL

-293 IIITSMKENQRYFAT
+293 IITTSMKENQRYFAA
-308 FNQESQ
+308 FNQKSQESPT
-314 KEGQKEDQKLHNGFI
+314 LHNGFI

-339 QKIILGNQKVLKARL
+339 QKIIIGNQKVLKARL

-383 GTLRDKMERELII
+383 GTLKDKMEREAII

-410 PLEKALELMNRAV
+410 PLEKALELVGRAV
-423 QIAKA
+423 RIAKA

-434 VYEFTELQ
+434 VYEFSELQ

-453 NENEWVALSL
+453 NENELVALSV
-463 KEQYLPA
+463 KEQYLPT

-494 FSLFSAGKIPSGS
+494 FSLFSVGKIPSGS

-516 SFGLLKIVAHYGLK
+516 SFGLLKIVAHYGLE
-530 FDLKVDLKNLF
+530 FDLKADLKNLF

-549 FDLEILEKFL
+549 FDLEVLEKFL

-568 CNPSIIRSVLNTNER
+568 CNLSIIRSVLNTNER
-583 DIVAIIQK
+583 DIVKIIQK
-591 VKALKRFLDDPKNA
+591 VKALKRFLDDPKNV

-618 ANINKDRNPNQTS
+618 ANINKDRNPNES
-631 GFSANLFKEPQEHA
+631 SEFFISLFKEPQEHA
-645 LFKAFNALKT
+645 LFEAFNAIKT

-684 MDKDL
+684 MDKDI

-694 RKNFLWN
+694 RKNFLWS

>member
-1 MHSDELLIEVLT
+1 MHSDELLVEILV

-28 PKKLHALFQK
+28 PKKLHALFNK
-38 HAIEVRNETQNQNQ
+38 RALEVG
-52 NQNNIEV
+52 NIEI
-59 FYTPRRLCVL
+59 FYTPRRLCL
-69 VKDFPLF
+69 LIKDFPLL
-76 TKETKEEFFGPPIE
+76 TQETKEEFFGPPVK
-90 IACNNK
+90 IACNNE
-96 DKAQGLNAL
+96 DKTQGLNAL

-116 DPKHFQSAF
+116 DHQHFQTAF
-125 KNNKEVLYHAKT
+125 KNNKEVLYHAKIHA
-137 NPKQPTKN
+137 KEPTKD

-152 EFLESLNFGK
+152 EFLEGLNFGK

-182 LFNGENFNNI
+182 LFNGENFNDI
-192 EIKEYGF
+192 EVKEYGF
-199 KTKQATKAHR
+199 KTKQATKVHR
-209 QEGFDFIEV
+209 QEGFDFIQV
-218 HSPREYFEVLEK
+218 DSPKAYFEVLEK

-236 PKKREEKILQEIK
+236 PKKREAKILQEIK
-249 ELETKHHIIVEIDR
+249 DLETKHRIIVETDR

-268 VIAITEYPSTLL
+268 VVAITEYPSALL

-293 IIITSMKENQRYFAT
+293 IITTSMKENQRYFAT
-308 FNQESQ
+308 FSQKSQESP
-314 KEGQKEDQKLHNGFI
+314 KLHNGFI

-339 QKIILGNQKVLKARL
+339 QKIIAGNQKVLKARL

-383 GTLRDKMERELII
+383 GTLKDKMERESTI
-396 AQYLTQKYA
+396 AKYLTQKYA
-405 SSLNM
+405 PSLNM
-410 PLEKALELMNRAV
+410 PLEKALELVSRAV
-423 QIAKA
+423 RIAKA

-434 VYEFTELQ
+434 VYEFSELQ

-453 NENEWVALSL
+453 NENELVALSV

-494 FSLFSAGKIPSGS
+494 FSLFSVGKIPSGS

-516 SFGLLKIVAHYGLK
+516 SFGLLKIIAHYGLE
-530 FDLKVDLKNLF
+530 FDLKADLKNLF

-549 FDLEILEKFL
+549 FDLEVLEKFL
-559 LERFNNLID
+559 LERFHNLID

-583 DIVAIIQK
+583 DIVKIIQK

-618 ANINKDRNPNQTS
+618 ANINKDRNPNESSEFFTH
-631 GFSANLFKEPQEHA
+631 LFKEPKEHA
-645 LFKAFNALKT
+645 LFEAFNTIKT
-655 SAFESLDS
+655 SAFEGLDS

-668 FGLHAPLEEY
+668 FGLHVPLEEY

-684 MDKDL
+684 MDKDI

-694 RKNFLWN
+694 RKNFLWS

>member
-1 MHSDELLIEVLT
+1 MHSDELLVEILV
-13 EELPAQALLNEYKEM
+13 EEMPAQALLNEYKEM

-38 HAIEVRNETQNQNQ
+38 RALEVG
-52 NQNNIEV
+52 NIEI
-59 FYTPRRLCVL
+59 FYTPRRLCLL
-69 VKDFPLF
+69 VKDFPLL
-76 TKETKEEFFGPPIE
+76 TQETKEEFFGPPIK
-90 IACNNK
+90 IACNHQ
-96 DKAQGLNAL
+96 DKTQGLNAL

-116 DPKHFQSAF
+116 DHQHFQTAF
-125 KNNKEVLYHAKT
+125 KNNKEVLYHAKIHE
-137 NPKQPTKN
+137 KEPTKD

-152 EFLESLNFGK
+152 EFLEGLNFGK

-167 SVEKSFIRP
+167 NVEKSFIRP

-182 LFNGENFNNI
+182 LFNGENFNGI
-192 EIKEYGF
+192 EVKEYGF

-209 QEGFDFIEV
+209 QESFDFIQV
-218 HSPREYFEVLEK
+218 DSPKAYFEVLEK

-236 PKKREEKILQEIK
+236 PKKREAKILQEIK
-249 ELETKHHIIVEIDR
+249 ELETKHRIIVEIDR

-268 VIAITEYPSTLL
+268 VVAITEYPSALL

-293 IIITSMKENQRYFAT
+293 IITTSMKENQRYFAA
-308 FNQESQ
+308 FNQKSQESPT
-314 KEGQKEDQKLHNGFI
+314 LHNGFI

-339 QKIILGNQKVLKARL
+339 QKIIAGNQKVLKARL

-359 FYENDLKKP
+359 FYENDLKKS

-383 GTLRDKMERELII
+383 GTLKDKMEREAII

-410 PLEKALELMNRAV
+410 PLEKALELVGRAV
-423 QIAKA
+423 RIAKA

-434 VYEFTELQ
+434 VYEFSELQ

-453 NENEWVALSL
+453 NENELVALSV

-494 FSLFSAGKIPSGS
+494 FSLFSVGKIPSGS

-516 SFGLLKIVAHYGLK
+516 SFGLLKTIAHYGLE
-530 FDLKVDLKNLF
+530 FDLKADLKNLF

-549 FDLEILEKFL
+549 FDLEVLEKFL

-583 DIVAIIQK
+583 DIVKIIQK

-618 ANINKDRNPNQTS
+618 ANINKDRNPNES
-631 GFSANLFKEPQEHA
+631 SEFFISLFKESQEHA
-645 LFKAFNALKT
+645 LFEAFNAIKT

-684 MDKDL
+684 MDKDI

-694 RKNFLWN
+694 RKNFLWS

>member
-1 MHSDELLIEVLT
+1 MHSDELLVEILV

-28 PKKLHALFQK
+28 PKKLHALFNK
-38 HAIEVRNETQNQNQ
+38 RTLEVGKIE
-52 NQNNIEV
+52 I
-59 FYTPRRLCVL
+59 FYTPRRLCL
-69 VKDFPLF
+69 LIKDFPLL
-76 TKETKEEFFGPPIE
+76 TQETKEEFFGPPVK
-90 IACNNK
+90 IACNHQ
-96 DKAQGLNAL
+96 DKTQGLNAL

-116 DPKHFQSAF
+116 DHQHFQTAF
-125 KNNKEVLYHAKT
+125 KNNKEVLYHAKIHA
-137 NPKQPTKN
+137 KEPTKD

-152 EFLESLNFGK
+152 EFLEGLNFGK

-182 LFNGENFNNI
+182 LFNGENFNGI
-192 EIKEYGF
+192 EVKEYGF

-209 QEGFDFIEV
+209 QEGFDFIQV
-218 HSPREYFEVLEK
+218 DSPKAYFEVLEK

-236 PKKREEKILQEIK
+236 PKKREAKILQEIK
-249 ELETKHHIIVEIDR
+249 ELETKHNIIVETDR

-268 VIAITEYPSTLL
+268 VVAITEYPSALL
-280 GEFDKAFLKLPSE
+280 GEFDKAFLKLPNE
-293 IIITSMKENQRYFAT
+293 IITTSMKENQRYFAV
-308 FNQESQ
+308 FDQKSQESPT
-314 KEGQKEDQKLHNGFI
+314 LHNGFI
-329 VVSNAINKDK
+329 VVSNAISKDK
-339 QKIILGNQKVLKARL
+339 QKIIAGNQKVLKARL

-383 GTLRDKMERELII
+383 GTLKDKMEREAII

-405 SSLNM
+405 PSLNM
-410 PLEKALELMNRAV
+410 PLEKALELVSRAV
-423 QIAKA
+423 KIAKA

-434 VYEFTELQ
+434 VYEFSELQ

-453 NENEWVALSL
+453 NENELVALSV

-494 FSLFSAGKIPSGS
+494 FSLFSVGKIPSGS

-516 SFGLLKIVAHYGLK
+516 SFGLLKIIAHYGLE
-530 FDLKVDLKNLF
+530 FDLKADLKNLF

-549 FDLEILEKFL
+549 FDLEVLERFL
-559 LERFNNLID
+559 LERFHNLID

-583 DIVAIIQK
+583 GIVKIIQK
-591 VKALKRFLDDPKNA
+591 VKALKHFLDDPKNA

-618 ANINKDRNPNQTS
+618 ANINKDRSPNESS
-631 GFSANLFKEPQEHA
+631 GFSISLFKESQEHA
-645 LFKAFNALKT
+645 LFEAFNAIKT

-684 MDKDL
+684 MDKDI

-694 RKNFLWN
+694 RKNFLWS

>member
-1 MHSDELLIEVLT
+1 MHSDELLVEILV

-38 HAIEVRNETQNQNQ
+38 RALEVG
-52 NQNNIEV
+52 NIEI
-59 FYTPRRLCVL
+59 FYTPRRLCLL
-69 VKDFPLF
+69 VKDFPLL
-76 TKETKEEFFGPPIE
+76 TQETKEEFFGPPVK
-90 IACNNK
+90 IACNNE
-96 DKAQGLNAL
+96 DKTQGLNEL

-116 DPKHFQSAF
+116 DHQHFQTAF
-125 KNNKEVLYHAKT
+125 KNNKEVLYHAKIHE
-137 NPKQPTKN
+137 KEPTKD

-152 EFLESLNFGK
+152 EFLEGLNFGK

-182 LFNGENFNNI
+182 LFNGENFNDI
-192 EIKEYGF
+192 EVKEYGF

-209 QEGFDFIEV
+209 QEGFDFIQV
-218 HSPREYFEVLEK
+218 DSPKAYFEVLEK

-236 PKKREEKILQEIK
+236 PKKREAKILQEIK
-249 ELETKHHIIVEIDR
+249 ELETKHRIIVEIDR

-268 VIAITEYPSTLL
+268 VVAITEYPSALL

-293 IIITSMKENQRYFAT
+293 IITTSMKENQRYFAA
-308 FNQESQ
+308 FNQKSQESPT
-314 KEGQKEDQKLHNGFI
+314 LHNGFI

-339 QKIILGNQKVLKARL
+339 QKIIAGNQKVLKARL

-383 GTLRDKMERELII
+383 GTLKDKMEREAII

-405 SSLNM
+405 PSLNM
-410 PLEKALELMNRAV
+410 SLEKALELVSRAV
-423 QIAKA
+423 RIAKA

-434 VYEFTELQ
+434 VYEFSELQ

-453 NENEWVALSL
+453 NENELVALSV

-494 FSLFSAGKIPSGS
+494 FSLFSVGKIPSGS

-516 SFGLLKIVAHYGLK
+516 SFGLLKIVAHYGLG
-530 FDLKVDLKNLF
+530 FDLKADLKNLF

-549 FDLEILEKFL
+549 FDLEVLEKFL

-583 DIVAIIQK
+583 DIVKIIQK

-618 ANINKDRNPNQTS
+618 ANINKDRNPNES
-631 GFSANLFKEPQEHA
+631 SEFFISLFKEPQEHA
-645 LFKAFNALKT
+645 LFEAFNAIKT

-684 MDKDL
+684 MDKDI

-694 RKNFLWN
+694 RKNFLWG

>member
-1 MHSDELLIEVLT
+1 MHSDELLVEILV

-38 HAIEVRNETQNQNQ
+38 RALEVGSIE
-52 NQNNIEV
+52 I
-59 FYTPRRLCVL
+59 FYTPRRLCLL
-69 VKDFPLF
+69 VKDFPLL
-76 TKETKEEFFGPPIE
+76 TQETKEEFFGPPVK
-90 IACNNK
+90 IACNHQ
-96 DKAQGLNAL
+96 DKTQGLNEL

-116 DPKHFQSAF
+116 DHQHFQTAF
-125 KNNKEVLYHAKT
+125 KNNKEVLYHAKIHA
-137 NPKQPTKN
+137 KEPTKD

-152 EFLESLNFGK
+152 EFLEGLNFGK

-167 SVEKSFIRP
+167 NVEKSFIRP

-182 LFNGENFNNI
+182 LFNGENFNGI
-192 EIKEYGF
+192 EVKEYGF
-199 KTKQATKAHR
+199 KTKQATKVHR
-209 QEGFDFIEV
+209 QEGFDFIQV
-218 HSPREYFEVLEK
+218 DSPKAYFEVLEK
-230 NHVILD
+230 KHVILD
-236 PKKREEKILQEIK
+236 PKKREAKILKEIK
-249 ELETKHHIIVEIDR
+249 ELEIKHHIIVEIDR

-268 VIAITEYPSTLL
+268 VVAITEYPSALL

-293 IIITSMKENQRYFAT
+293 IITTSMKENQRYFAA
-308 FNQESQ
+308 FNQKSQESPT
-314 KEGQKEDQKLHNGFI
+314 LHNGFI
-329 VVSNAINKDK
+329 VVSNAISKDK
-339 QKIILGNQKVLKARL
+339 QKIIAGNQKVLKARL

-383 GTLRDKMERELII
+383 GTLKDKMERESII
-396 AQYLTQKYA
+396 AEYLTQKYA
-405 SSLNM
+405 PSLNM
-410 PLEKALELMNRAV
+410 PLEKALELVSRAV
-423 QIAKA
+423 RIAKA

-434 VYEFTELQ
+434 VYEFSELQ

-453 NENEWVALSL
+453 NENELVALSV
-463 KEQYLPA
+463 KEQYLPT

-494 FSLFSAGKIPSGS
+494 FSLFSMGKIPSGS

-516 SFGLLKIVAHYGLK
+516 SFGLLKIIAHYGLE
-530 FDLKVDLKNLF
+530 FDLKADLKNLF

-549 FDLEILEKFL
+549 FDLEVLEKFL

-583 DIVAIIQK
+583 DIVKIIQK

-618 ANINKDRNPNQTS
+618 ANINKDRNPNES
-631 GFSANLFKEPQEHA
+631 SEFSISLFKELQEHA
-645 LFKAFNALKT
+645 LFEAFNAIKT

-684 MDKDL
+684 MDKDI

-694 RKNFLWN
+694 RKNFLWG

>member
-1 MHSDELLIEVLT
+1 MHSDELLVEILV
-13 EELPAQALLNEYKEM
+13 EELPAQALLNEYEEM

-38 HAIEVRNETQNQNQ
+38 RALEVG
-52 NQNNIEV
+52 NIEI
-59 FYTPRRLCVL
+59 FYTPRRLCLL
-69 VKDFPLF
+69 VKDFPLL
-76 TKETKEEFFGPPIE
+76 TQETKEEFFGPPIK
-90 IACNNK
+90 IACNHQ
-96 DKAQGLNAL
+96 DKTQGLNAL

-116 DPKHFQSAF
+116 DHQHFQTAF
-125 KNNKEVLYHAKT
+125 KNNKEVLYHAKIHA
-137 NPKQPTKN
+137 KEPTKD

-152 EFLESLNFGK
+152 EFLEGLNFGK

-167 SVEKSFIRP
+167 NVEKSFIRP

-182 LFNGENFNNI
+182 LFNGENFNDI
-192 EIKEYGF
+192 EVKEYGF

-209 QEGFDFIEV
+209 QEGFDFIQV
-218 HSPREYFEVLEK
+218 DSPKAYFEVLEK
-230 NHVILD
+230 KHVILD
-236 PKKREEKILQEIK
+236 PKKREAKILQEIK
-249 ELETKHHIIVEIDR
+249 ELETKHRIIVEIDR

-268 VIAITEYPSTLL
+268 VVAITEYPSALL

-293 IIITSMKENQRYFAT
+293 IITTSMKENQRYFAA
-308 FNQESQ
+308 FNQKSQ
-314 KEGQKEDQKLHNGFI
+314 EGLALHNGFI

-339 QKIILGNQKVLKARL
+339 QKIIAGNQKVLKARL

-383 GTLRDKMERELII
+383 GTLKDKMEREAII
-396 AQYLTQKYA
+396 AEYLTQKYA

-410 PLEKALELMNRAV
+410 PLEKALELVSRAV
-423 QIAKA
+423 RIAKA

-434 VYEFTELQ
+434 VYEFSELQ

-453 NENEWVALSL
+453 NENELVALSV
-463 KEQYLPA
+463 KEQYLPT

-482 AIVALSLKLDSL
+482 AIVVLSLKLDSL
-494 FSLFSAGKIPSGS
+494 FSLFSVGKIPSGS

-516 SFGLLKIVAHYGLK
+516 SFGLLKIVAHYGLE
-530 FDLKVDLKNLF
+530 FDLKADLKNLF

-549 FDLEILEKFL
+549 FDLEVLEKFL

-583 DIVAIIQK
+583 DIVKIIQK

-618 ANINKDRNPNQTS
+618 ANINKDRNPNES
-631 GFSANLFKEPQEHA
+631 SEFSISLFKESQEHA
-645 LFKAFNALKT
+645 LFEAFNAIKT

-684 MDKDL
+684 MDKDI

-694 RKNFLWN
+694 RKNFLWS

>member
-1 MHSDELLIEVLT
+1 MHSDELLVEILV

-28 PKKLHALFQK
+28 PKKLQALFQK
-38 HAIEVRNETQNQNQ
+38 RALEVG
-52 NQNNIEV
+52 NIEI
-59 FYTPRRLCVL
+59 FYTPRRLCLL
-69 VKDFPLF
+69 VKDFPLL
-76 TKETKEEFFGPPIE
+76 TQETKEEFFGPPVK
-90 IACNNK
+90 IACNHQ
-96 DKAQGLNAL
+96 DKTQGLNEL

-116 DPKHFQSAF
+116 DHQHFQTAF
-125 KNNKEVLYHAKT
+125 KNNKEVLYHAKIHA
-137 NPKQPTKN
+137 KEPTKD

-152 EFLESLNFGK
+152 EFLEGLNFGK

-182 LFNGENFNNI
+182 LFNGENFNDI
-192 EIKEYGF
+192 EVKEYGF

-209 QEGFDFIEV
+209 QEGFDFIQV
-218 HSPREYFEVLEK
+218 DNPKAYFEVLEK

-236 PKKREEKILQEIK
+236 PKKREARILQEIK
-249 ELETKHHIIVEIDR
+249 ELETKHRIIVEIDR

-268 VIAITEYPSTLL
+268 VVAITEYPSALL

-293 IIITSMKENQRYFAT
+293 IITTSMKENQRYFAA
-308 FNQESQ
+308 FNQKSQESPT
-314 KEGQKEDQKLHNGFI
+314 LHNGFI

-339 QKIILGNQKVLKARL
+339 QKIIAGNQKVLKARL

-383 GTLRDKMERELII
+383 GTLKDKMEREAII

-405 SSLNM
+405 PSLNM
-410 PLEKALELMNRAV
+410 SLEKALELVGRAV
-423 QIAKA
+423 RIAKA

-434 VYEFTELQ
+434 VYEFSELQ

-453 NENEWVALSL
+453 NENELVALSV

-494 FSLFSAGKIPSGS
+494 FSLFSVGKIPSGS

-516 SFGLLKIVAHYGLK
+516 SFGLLKIVAHYGLG
-530 FDLKVDLKNLF
+530 FDLKADLKNLF

-549 FDLEILEKFL
+549 FDLEVLEKFL

-583 DIVAIIQK
+583 DIVKIIQK

-618 ANINKDRNPNQTS
+618 ANINKDRNPNES
-631 GFSANLFKEPQEHA
+631 SEFSISLFKELQEHA
-645 LFKAFNALKT
+645 LFEAFNAIKT

-684 MDKDL
+684 MDKDI

-694 RKNFLWN
+694 RKNFLWG

>member
-1 MHSDELLIEVLT
+1 MHSDELLVEILV

-28 PKKLHALFQK
+28 PKKLHALFNK
-38 HAIEVRNETQNQNQ
+38 RALEVG
-52 NQNNIEV
+52 NIEI
-59 FYTPRRLCVL
+59 FYTPRRLCL
-69 VKDFPLF
+69 LIKDFPLL
-76 TKETKEEFFGPPIE
+76 TQETKEEFFGPPVK
-90 IACNNK
+90 IACNHQ
-96 DKAQGLNAL
+96 DKTQGLNAL

-116 DPKHFQSAF
+116 DHQHFQTAF
-125 KNNKEVLYHAKT
+125 KNNKEVLYHAKIHE
-137 NPKQPTKN
+137 KEPTKD

-152 EFLESLNFGK
+152 EFLEGLNFGK

-182 LFNGENFNNI
+182 LFNGENFNDI
-192 EIKEYGF
+192 EVKEYGF
-199 KTKQATKAHR
+199 KTKQATKVHR
-209 QEGFDFIEV
+209 QEGFDFIQV
-218 HSPREYFEVLEK
+218 DSPKAYFEVLEK

-236 PKKREEKILQEIK
+236 PKKREAKILQEIK
-249 ELETKHHIIVEIDR
+249 ELETKHRIIVEIDR

-268 VIAITEYPSTLL
+268 VVAITEYPSALL
-280 GEFDKAFLKLPSE
+280 GEFDKAFLKLPNE
-293 IIITSMKENQRYFAT
+293 IIITSMKENQRYFAA
-308 FNQESQ
+308 FHQKSQESPT
-314 KEGQKEDQKLHNGFI
+314 LHNGFI
-329 VVSNAINKDK
+329 VVSNAISKDK
-339 QKIILGNQKVLKARL
+339 QKIIAGNQKVLKARL

-383 GTLRDKMERELII
+383 GTLKDKMEREAII

-410 PLEKALELMNRAV
+410 PLEKAFELVGRAV
-423 QIAKA
+423 RIAKA

-434 VYEFTELQ
+434 VYEFSELQ

-453 NENEWVALSL
+453 NENESVALSV
-463 KEQYLPA
+463 KEQYLPT

-516 SFGLLKIVAHYGLK
+516 SFGLLKIVAHYGLE
-530 FDLKVDLKNLF
+530 FDLKADLKNLF

-549 FDLEILEKFL
+549 FDLEVLEKFL

-583 DIVAIIQK
+583 DIVKIIQK

-618 ANINKDRNPNQTS
+618 ANINKDRNPNES
-631 GFSANLFKEPQEHA
+631 SEFSISLFKELQEYA
-645 LFKAFNALKT
+645 LFEAFNAIKT

-684 MDKDL
+684 MDKNI

-694 RKNFLWN
+694 RKNFLWG

>member
-1 MHSDELLIEVLT
+1 MHSDELLVEILV

-28 PKKLHALFQK
+28 PKKLHTLFQK
-38 HAIEVRNETQNQNQ
+38 RALEVG
-52 NQNNIEV
+52 NIEI
-59 FYTPRRLCVL
+59 FYTPRRLCL
-69 VKDFPLF
+69 LIKDFPLL
-76 TKETKEEFFGPPIE
+76 TQETKEEFFGPPVK
-90 IACNNK
+90 IACNNE
-96 DKAQGLNAL
+96 DKTQGLNAL

-116 DPKHFQSAF
+116 DHQHFQTAF
-125 KNNKEVLYHAKT
+125 KNNKEVLYHAKIHA
-137 NPKQPTKN
+137 KEPTKD

-152 EFLESLNFGK
+152 EFLEGLNFGK

-167 SVEKSFIRP
+167 NVEKSFIRP

-182 LFNGENFNNI
+182 LFNGENFNDI
-192 EIKEYGF
+192 EVKEYGF

-209 QEGFDFIEV
+209 QEGFDFIPV
-218 HSPREYFEVLEK
+218 NNPKAYFEVLEK

-236 PKKREEKILQEIK
+236 PKKREAKILQEIK
-249 ELETKHHIIVEIDR
+249 ELETKHRIIVEIDR

-268 VIAITEYPSTLL
+268 VVAITEYPSALL

-293 IIITSMKENQRYFAT
+293 IITTSMKENQRYFAV
-308 FNQESQ
+308 FNQKSQESPT
-314 KEGQKEDQKLHNGFI
+314 LHNGFI

-339 QKIILGNQKVLKARL
+339 QKIITGNQKVLKARL

-383 GTLRDKMERELII
+383 GTLKDKMEREAII

-405 SSLNM
+405 PSLNM
-410 PLEKALELMNRAV
+410 PLEKALELIGRAV
-423 QIAKA
+423 RIAKA

-434 VYEFTELQ
+434 VYEFSELQ

-453 NENEWVALSL
+453 NENELVALSV

-470 SENAPLP
+470 SENASLP

-494 FSLFSAGKIPSGS
+494 FSLFSVGKIPSGS

-516 SFGLLKIVAHYGLK
+516 SFGLLKTIVHYGLG
-530 FDLKVDLKNLF
+530 FDLKADLKNLF

-549 FDLEILEKFL
+549 FDLEVLEKFL

-583 DIVAIIQK
+583 DIVKIIQK

-618 ANINKDRNPNQTS
+618 ANINKDRNPNES
-631 GFSANLFKEPQEHA
+631 SEFSINLFKELQEHA
-645 LFKAFNALKT
+645 LFEAFNAIKT

-684 MDKDL
+684 MDKDM

-694 RKNFLWN
+694 RKNFLWG

>member
-1 MHSDELLIEVLT
+1 MHSDELLVEILV

-28 PKKLHALFQK
+28 PKKLHALFSK
-38 HAIEVRNETQNQNQ
+38 CALEVG
-52 NQNNIEV
+52 NIEI
-59 FYTPRRLCVL
+59 FYTPRRLCLL
-69 VKDFPLF
+69 VKDFPLL
-76 TKETKEEFFGPPIE
+76 TQETKEEFFGPPVK
-90 IACNNK
+90 IACNHQ
-96 DKAQGLNAL
+96 DKTQGLNAL

-116 DPKHFQSAF
+116 DHQHFQTAF
-125 KNNKEVLYHAKT
+125 KNNKEVLYHAKIHA
-137 NPKQPTKN
+137 KEPTKD

-152 EFLESLNFGK
+152 EFLEGLNFGK

-182 LFNGENFNNI
+182 LFNGENFNGI
-192 EIKEYGF
+192 EVKEYGF

-209 QEGFDFIEV
+209 QEGFDFIQV
-218 HSPREYFEVLEK
+218 DSPKAYFEVLEK

-236 PKKREEKILQEIK
+236 PKKREAKILQEIK
-249 ELETKHHIIVEIDR
+249 ELETKHRIIVEIDR

-268 VIAITEYPSTLL
+268 VVAITEYPSALL
-280 GEFDKAFLKLPSE
+280 GEFDKEFLKLPSE
-293 IIITSMKENQRYFAT
+293 IITTSMKENQRYFAA
-308 FNQESQ
+308 FNQKSQESPT
-314 KEGQKEDQKLHNGFI
+314 LHNGFI

-339 QKIILGNQKVLKARL
+339 QKIIAGNQKVLKARL

-383 GTLRDKMERELII
+383 GTLKDKMEREAVI

-405 SSLNM
+405 PSLNM
-410 PLEKALELMNRAV
+410 PLEKALELVSRAV
-423 QIAKA
+423 RIAKA

-434 VYEFTELQ
+434 VYEFSELQ

-453 NENEWVALSL
+453 NENELVALSV

-494 FSLFSAGKIPSGS
+494 FSLFSVGKIPSGS

-516 SFGLLKIVAHYGLK
+516 SFGLLKIVAHYGLE
-530 FDLKVDLKNLF
+530 FDLKADLKNLF

-549 FDLEILEKFL
+549 FDLEVLEKFL

-583 DIVAIIQK
+583 DIVKIIQK

-618 ANINKDRNPNQTS
+618 ANINKDRNPNES
-631 GFSANLFKEPQEHA
+631 SEFSISLFKELQEHA
-645 LFKAFNALKT
+645 LFEAFNAIKT

-668 FGLHAPLEEY
+668 FGLHVPLEEY

-684 MDKDL
+684 MDKDI

-694 RKNFLWN
+694 RKNFLWG

>member
-1 MHSDELLIEVLT
+1 MHSDELLVEILV

-38 HAIEVRNETQNQNQ
+38 RALEVG
-52 NQNNIEV
+52 NIEI
-59 FYTPRRLCVL
+59 FYTPRRLCLL
-69 VKDFPLF
+69 VKDFPLL
-76 TKETKEEFFGPPIE
+76 TQEIKEEFFGPPVK
-90 IACNNK
+90 IACNHQ
-96 DKAQGLNAL
+96 DKMQGLNAL

-116 DPKHFQSAF
+116 DHQHFQTAF
-125 KNNKEVLYHAKT
+125 KNNKEVLYHAKIHA
-137 NPKQPTKN
+137 KEPTKD

-152 EFLESLNFGK
+152 EFLEGLNFGK

-167 SVEKSFIRP
+167 NVEKSFIRP

-182 LFNGENFNNI
+182 LFNGENFNDI
-192 EIKEYGF
+192 EVKEYGF
-199 KTKQATKAHR
+199 KTKQATKVHR
-209 QEGFDFIEV
+209 QEGFDFIQV
-218 HSPREYFEVLEK
+218 DSPKAYFEVLEK

-236 PKKREEKILQEIK
+236 PKKREAKILQEIK
-249 ELETKHHIIVEIDR
+249 ELETKHRIIAEIDR

-268 VIAITEYPSTLL
+268 VVAITEYPSVLL

-293 IIITSMKENQRYFAT
+293 IITTSMKENQRYFAA
-308 FNQESQ
+308 FNQKSQESPT
-314 KEGQKEDQKLHNGFI
+314 LHNGFI
-329 VVSNAINKDK
+329 VVSNAISKDK
-339 QKIILGNQKVLKARL
+339 QKIIAGNQKVLKARL

-383 GTLRDKMERELII
+383 GTLKDKMEREAII
-396 AQYLTQKYA
+396 AEYLTQKYA

-410 PLEKALELMNRAV
+410 PLEKALELVSRAV
-423 QIAKA
+423 RIAKA

-434 VYEFTELQ
+434 VYEFSELQ

-453 NENEWVALSL
+453 NENELVALSV

-494 FSLFSAGKIPSGS
+494 FSLFSVGKIPSGS

-516 SFGLLKIVAHYGLK
+516 SFGLLKIVAHYGLE
-530 FDLKVDLKNLF
+530 FDLKADLKNLF

-549 FDLEILEKFL
+549 FDLEVLEKFL

-583 DIVAIIQK
+583 DIVKIIQK

-618 ANINKDRNPNQTS
+618 ANINKDRNPNES
-631 GFSANLFKEPQEHA
+631 SEFFISLFKELQEHA
-645 LFKAFNALKT
+645 LFEAFNAIKT

-684 MDKDL
+684 MDKDI

-694 RKNFLWN
+694 RKNFLWG

>member
-1 MHSDELLIEVLT
+1 MHSDELLVEILV

-38 HAIEVRNETQNQNQ
+38 RALEVG
-52 NQNNIEV
+52 NIEI
-59 FYTPRRLCVL
+59 FYTPRRLCLL
-69 VKDFPLF
+69 VKDFPLL
-76 TKETKEEFFGPPIE
+76 TQETKEEFFGPPVK
-90 IACNNK
+90 IACNHQ
-96 DKAQGLNAL
+96 DKTQGLNEL

-116 DPKHFQSAF
+116 DHQHFQTAF
-125 KNNKEVLYHAKT
+125 KNNKEVLYHAKIHA
-137 NPKQPTKN
+137 KEPTKD

-152 EFLESLNFGK
+152 EFLEGLNFGK

-182 LFNGENFNNI
+182 LFNGENFNDI

-199 KTKQATKAHR
+199 KTKQATKVHR
-209 QEGFDFIEV
+209 QEGFDFIQV
-218 HSPREYFEVLEK
+218 DSPKAYFEVLEK

-236 PKKREEKILQEIK
+236 PKKREAKILQEIK
-249 ELETKHHIIVEIDR
+249 ELETKHRIIVEIDR

-268 VIAITEYPSTLL
+268 VVAITEYPSALL

-293 IIITSMKENQRYFAT
+293 IITTSMKENQRYFAA
-308 FNQESQ
+308 FNQKSQESPT
-314 KEGQKEDQKLHNGFI
+314 LHNGFI

-339 QKIILGNQKVLKARL
+339 QKIIAGNQKVLKARL

-383 GTLRDKMERELII
+383 GTLKDKMEREATI
-396 AQYLTQKYA
+396 AECLTQKYA

-410 PLEKALELMNRAV
+410 PLEKALELVSRAV
-423 QIAKA
+423 RIAKA

-434 VYEFTELQ
+434 VYEFSELQ

-453 NENEWVALSL
+453 NENESVALSV

-494 FSLFSAGKIPSGS
+494 FSLFSVGKIPSGS

-516 SFGLLKIVAHYGLK
+516 SFGLLKIVAHYGLE
-530 FDLKVDLKNLF
+530 FDLKADLKNLF

-549 FDLEILEKFL
+549 FDLEVLEKFL

-583 DIVAIIQK
+583 DIVKIIQK

-618 ANINKDRNPNQTS
+618 ANINKDRNPNES
-631 GFSANLFKEPQEHA
+631 SEFFISLFKESQEHA
-645 LFKAFNALKT
+645 LFEAFNAIKT

-684 MDKDL
+684 MDKDI

-694 RKNFLWN
+694 RKNFLWG

>member
-1 MHSDELLIEVLT
+1 MHSDELLVEILV

-38 HAIEVRNETQNQNQ
+38 CALEVG
-52 NQNNIEV
+52 NIEI
-59 FYTPRRLCVL
+59 FYTPRRLCL
-69 VKDFPLF
+69 LIKDFPLL
-76 TKETKEEFFGPPIE
+76 TQEIKEEFFGPPVK
-90 IACNNK
+90 IACNNE
-96 DKAQGLNAL
+96 DKTQGLNAL

-116 DPKHFQSAF
+116 DHRHFQTAF
-125 KNNKEVLYHAKT
+125 KNNKEVLYHAKIHE
-137 NPKQPTKN
+137 KEPTKD

-167 SVEKSFIRP
+167 NVEKSFIRP

-182 LFNGENFNNI
+182 LFNGEDFNDI
-192 EIKEYGF
+192 EVKEYGF
-199 KTKQATKAHR
+199 KTKQATKVHR
-209 QEGFDFIEV
+209 QEGFDFIQV
-218 HSPREYFEVLEK
+218 DSPKAYFEVLEK

-236 PKKREEKILQEIK
+236 PKKREAKILQEIK
-249 ELETKHHIIVEIDR
+249 ELETKHRIIVETDR

-268 VIAITEYPSTLL
+268 VVAITEYPSTLL
-280 GEFDKAFLKLPSE
+280 GEFDKAFLKLPRE
-293 IIITSMKENQRYFAT
+293 IIITSMKENQRYFAA
-308 FNQESQ
+308 FSQKSQESST
-314 KEGQKEDQKLHNGFI
+314 LHNGFV

-339 QKIILGNQKVLKARL
+339 QKIIAGNQKVLKARL

-383 GTLRDKMERELII
+383 GTLKDKMEREAII

-405 SSLNM
+405 PSLNM
-410 PLEKALELMNRAV
+410 PLEKALELIGRAV
-423 QIAKA
+423 KIAKA

-434 VYEFTELQ
+434 VYEFSELQ

-453 NENEWVALSL
+453 NENELVALSV

-516 SFGLLKIVAHYGLK
+516 SFGLLKIVAHYGLE
-530 FDLKVDLKNLF
+530 FDLKADLKNLF

-559 LERFNNLID
+559 LERFHNLID

-583 DIVAIIQK
+583 DIVKIIQK

-618 ANINKDRNPNQTS
+618 ANINKDRNPNESSEFSTS
-631 GFSANLFKEPQEHA
+631 LFKELQEHA
-645 LFKAFNALKT
+645 LFEAFNAIKT
-655 SAFESLDS
+655 SAFEGLDS

-668 FGLHAPLEEY
+668 FSLHAPLEEY

-684 MDKDL
+684 MDKDI

-694 RKNFLWN
+694 RKNFLWG

>member
-1 MHSDELLIEVLT
+1 MHSDELLVEILV

-28 PKKLHALFQK
+28 PKKLHTLFQK
-38 HAIEVRNETQNQNQ
+38 RALEVG
-52 NQNNIEV
+52 NIEI
-59 FYTPRRLCVL
+59 FYTPRRLCLL
-69 VKDFPLF
+69 VKDFPLL
-76 TKETKEEFFGPPIE
+76 TQETKEEFFGPPVK
-90 IACNNK
+90 IACNNE
-96 DKAQGLNAL
+96 DKTQGLNAL

-116 DPKHFQSAF
+116 DHQHFQTAF
-125 KNNKEVLYHAKT
+125 KNNKEVLYHAKIHA
-137 NPKQPTKN
+137 KQPTKD

-167 SVEKSFIRP
+167 NVEKSFIRP

-182 LFNGENFNNI
+182 LFNEEDFNGI
-192 EIKEYGF
+192 EVKEYGF
-199 KTKQATKAHR
+199 KTKQATKVHR
-209 QEGFDFIEV
+209 QEGFDFIQV
-218 HSPREYFEVLEK
+218 DSPKAYFEVLEK

-236 PKKREEKILQEIK
+236 PKKREAKILQEIK
-249 ELETKHHIIVEIDR
+249 ELETKHHIIVETDR

-268 VIAITEYPSTLL
+268 VVAITEYPSVLL

-293 IIITSMKENQRYFAT
+293 IIITSMKENQRYFAV
-308 FNQESQ
+308 FDQKSQESPT
-314 KEGQKEDQKLHNGFI
+314 LHNGFV

-339 QKIILGNQKVLKARL
+339 QKIIAGNQKVLKARL

-383 GTLRDKMERELII
+383 GTLKDKMEREATI

-405 SSLNM
+405 SSLDM
-410 PLEKALELMNRAV
+410 PLEKALELIGRAV
-423 QIAKA
+423 KIAKA

-434 VYEFTELQ
+434 VYEFSELQ

-453 NENEWVALSL
+453 NENELVALSV

-516 SFGLLKIVAHYGLK
+516 SFGLLKIIAHYGLE
-530 FDLKVDLKNLF
+530 FDLKADLKNLF

-559 LERFNNLID
+559 LERFHNLID

-583 DIVAIIQK
+583 DIVKIIQK

-618 ANINKDRNPNQTS
+618 ANINKDRNPNES
-631 GFSANLFKEPQEHA
+631 SEFSISLFKELQEHA
-645 LFKAFNALKT
+645 LFEAFNAIKT

-684 MDKDL
+684 MDKDI

-694 RKNFLWN
+694 RKNFLWG

-711 IKEIAI
+711 IKEIAV

>member
-1 MHSDELLIEVLT
+1 MHSDELLVEILV

-38 HAIEVRNETQNQNQ
+38 CTLEVG
-52 NQNNIEV
+52 NIEI
-59 FYTPRRLCVL
+59 FYTPRRLCLL
-69 VKDFPLF
+69 VKDFPLL
-76 TKETKEEFFGPPIE
+76 TQETKEEFFGPPVK
-90 IACNNK
+90 IACNHQ
-96 DKAQGLNAL
+96 DKTQGLNEL

-116 DPKHFQSAF
+116 DHQHFQTAF
-125 KNNKEVLYHAKT
+125 KNNKEVLYHAKIHA
-137 NPKQPTKN
+137 KEPTKD

-152 EFLESLNFGK
+152 EFLEGLNFGK

-182 LFNGENFNNI
+182 LFNGENFNGI
-192 EIKEYGF
+192 EVKEYGF
-199 KTKQATKAHR
+199 KTKQATKVHR
-209 QEGFDFIEV
+209 QEGFDFIQV
-218 HSPREYFEVLEK
+218 DSPKAYFEVLEK

-236 PKKREEKILQEIK
+236 PKKREAKILQEIK
-249 ELETKHHIIVEIDR
+249 ELETKHNIIVEIDR

-268 VIAITEYPSTLL
+268 VVAITEYPSALL

-293 IIITSMKENQRYFAT
+293 IITTSMKENQRYFAA
-308 FNQESQ
+308 FNQKGQESPT
-314 KEGQKEDQKLHNGFI
+314 LHNGFI

-339 QKIILGNQKVLKARL
+339 QKIIAGNQKVLKARL

-383 GTLRDKMERELII
+383 GTLKDKMEREAII

-410 PLEKALELMNRAV
+410 PLEKALELVGRAV
-423 QIAKA
+423 RIAKA

-434 VYEFTELQ
+434 VYEFSELQ

-453 NENEWVALSL
+453 NENELVALSV

-482 AIVALSLKLDSL
+482 TIVALSLKLDSL
-494 FSLFSAGKIPSGS
+494 FSLFSVGKIPSGS

-516 SFGLLKIVAHYGLK
+516 SFGLLKIVVHYGLE
-530 FDLKVDLKNLF
+530 FDLKADLKNLF
-541 EKVGVYQS
+541 ERVGVYQS

-583 DIVAIIQK
+583 DIVKIIQK

-618 ANINKDRNPNQTS
+618 ANINKDRSPNES
-631 GFSANLFKEPQEHA
+631 SEFSISLFKESQEHA
-645 LFKAFNALKT
+645 LFEAFNAIKT

-684 MDKDL
+684 MDKDI

-694 RKNFLWN
+694 RKNFLWS

>member
-1 MHSDELLIEVLT
+1 MHSDELLVEILV

-38 HAIEVRNETQNQNQ
+38 RALEVG
-52 NQNNIEV
+52 NIEI
-59 FYTPRRLCVL
+59 FYTPRRLCLL
-69 VKDFPLF
+69 VKDFPLL
-76 TKETKEEFFGPPIE
+76 TQETKEEFFGPPIK
-90 IACNNK
+90 IACNHQ
-96 DKAQGLNAL
+96 DKTQGLNEL

-116 DPKHFQSAF
+116 DHQHFQTAF
-125 KNNKEVLYHAKT
+125 KNNKEVLYHAKIHA
-137 NPKQPTKN
+137 KEPTKD

-152 EFLESLNFGK
+152 EFLEGLNFGK

-167 SVEKSFIRP
+167 NVEKSFIRP

-182 LFNGENFNNI
+182 LFNGENFNDI
-192 EIKEYGF
+192 EVKEYGF

-209 QEGFDFIEV
+209 QEGFDFIQV
-218 HSPREYFEVLEK
+218 DSPKAYFEVLEK
-230 NHVILD
+230 KHVILD
-236 PKKREEKILQEIK
+236 PKKREDKILQEIK
-249 ELETKHHIIVEIDR
+249 ELETKHRIIVEIDR

-268 VIAITEYPSTLL
+268 VVAITEYPSALL

-293 IIITSMKENQRYFAT
+293 IITTSMKENQRYFAA
-308 FNQESQ
+308 FNQKSQ
-314 KEGQKEDQKLHNGFI
+314 ENPTLHNGFI
-329 VVSNAINKDK
+329 VVSNAIHKDK
-339 QKIILGNQKVLKARL
+339 QKIIAGNQKVLKARL

-383 GTLRDKMERELII
+383 GTLKDKMERETVI

-405 SSLNM
+405 PSLNM
-410 PLEKALELMNRAV
+410 PLEKALELVGRAV
-423 QIAKA
+423 RIAKA

-434 VYEFTELQ
+434 VYEFSELQ

-453 NENEWVALSL
+453 NENELVALSV

-470 SENAPLP
+470 SENASLP

-494 FSLFSAGKIPSGS
+494 FSLFSVGKIPSGS

-516 SFGLLKIVAHYGLK
+516 SFGLLKIIAHYGLG
-530 FDLKVDLKNLF
+530 FDLKADLKNLF

-583 DIVAIIQK
+583 DIVKIIQK

-618 ANINKDRNPNQTS
+618 ANINKDRNPNES
-631 GFSANLFKEPQEHA
+631 SEFFISLFKESQEHA
-645 LFKAFNALKT
+645 LFEAFNAIKT

-684 MDKDL
+684 MDKDI

-694 RKNFLWN
+694 RKNFLWG